1 MARVVVRKPGTGAQS
16 APPLAVPEATSFAR
30 ELLDGGWAA
39 VFVPGEPARL
49 GRLVLWKPAGAAA
62 ANGVVPVA
70 AGVETDAVELVLPHG
85 RSVRRRRVEGYA
97 LPVAVAVSALA
108 KATPSHPSGAA
119 WQAAARF
126 ALRLL
131 ADGRLHPA
139 LTPAGYDTWQA
150 GPFTD
155 AQRQTLEALAAAF
168 PPHAHCLP
176 EPGPAPR
183 GVPPVRAEPRTRG
196 RIVEPAALVR
206 QFCDAVADD
215 LVRTPAAPLA
225 MGALPY
231 AWREARAVPALR
243 EWAEETAAAFTAE
256 VGVSLRVEVPEG
268 RRRQFRAV
276 LQLHTAADPALV
288 VEAARLWS
296 EPTEVERLLGPRTE
310 TETLL
315 ALRRGARAWP
325 PLQRLLKD
333 AAPDRLRLT
342 DDEAFDLLGDATDAL
357 RAAGV
362 DVHWPRELVKAL
374 TATAEIGQR
383 TAPGSS
389 AGGTLDADVLLD
401 FHWRI
406 ALGGEPLT
414 EAELDALA
422 ETRRPLVRLRDQW
435 VVADP
440 KLVARAQRRRMEPL
454 TPMEALSAALTG
466 EVERSEMGVPPA
478 GGWGRDGE
486 AFVCE
491 AVGAFG
497 ELVARIRDPEV
508 RTPTPQ
514 PAALKATLRDY
525 QKRGLAWLAEMCELG
540 LGGCLADDM
549 GLGKT
554 ITLLA
559 LHLHRQTDPATA
571 GPTLVVC
578 PASLLGNWQ
587 REAARFAP
595 ATPVRRYHGGDRHLE
610 DLADDEIVLVTYG
623 VLRRDRK
630 ALAETAWSL
639 VAADEAQHVKN
650 PYAVTARELRALP
663 ARARVALTGTP
674 VENNLSELWALLDWT
689 TPGLLGSLTAF
700 RDRHARAIEAGTDS
714 EGSAAAERL
723 SRLVRPFLLRRKK
736 SDPGIAPELPAKTET
751 DRVVSLTAEQA
762 GLYEAVVRETMVRI
776 AESEGIARRGLV
788 LKLLTA
794 LKQICNHP
802 AQYLREHS
810 LSRSTPLG
818 GRSGKLD
825 LLDELLD
832 TITAE
837 GESVL
842 VFTQYKQMAT
852 LLERH
857 LTERGVPSLFLH
869 GGTPVARRED
879 MVERF
884 QRGEV
889 PVFLLS
895 LKAAGTGLNLTRAT
909 HVVHYDRWW
918 NPAVE
923 DQATD
928 RAYRIGQD
936 RPVQVHKLVAE
947 GTVEDKVAQLLA
959 SKRALAD
966 TVVGSGEAALTELS
980 DSDLAELVALGR
992 QS

>member
-1 MARVVVRKPGTGAQS
+1 M
-16 APPLAVPEATSFAR
+16 PEATGFAR

-131 ADGRLHPA
+131 ADGRLYPA

-150 GPFTD
+150 GPFTA

-176 EPGPAPR
+176 EPGPAP
-183 GVPPVRAEPRTRG
+183 VRIA
-196 RIVEPAALVR
+196 EPAAMVR

-256 VGVSLRVEVPEG
+256 VGVSLRVDVPEG

-310 TETLL
+310 NETLL

-333 AAPDRLRLT
+333 AAPDQLRLT

-357 RAAGV
+357 RAAGI

-389 AGGTLDADVLLD
+389 AGGMLDADALLD
-401 FHWRI
+401 FRWQI

-466 EVERSEMGVPPA
+466 EVEQ
-478 GGWGRDGE
+478 DGE
-486 AFVCE
+486 MFVCE
-491 AVGAFG
+491 AVGALG
-497 ELVARIRDPEV
+497 DLVARIRDPEV
-508 RTPTPQ
+508 RTPTAQ

-595 ATPVRRYHGGDRHLE
+595 TVPVRRYHGGDRHLD

-630 ALAETAWSL
+630 ALAETGWSL

-700 RDRHARAIEAGTDS
+700 RDRHARAIEAGEDP
-714 EGSAAAERL
+714 EAAERL

-802 AQYLREHS
+802 AQYLKEHS
-810 LSRSTPLG
+810 LRRSTPLG

-936 RPVQVHKLVAE
+936 RPVQVHKLIAE
-947 GTVEDKVAQLLA
+947 GTVEDRVAQLLT

-966 TVVGSGEAALTELS
+966 AVVGSGEAALTELS
-980 DSDLAELVALGR
+980 DSDLAELVTLGR

>member
-1 MARVVVRKPGTGAQS
+1 MVRAIVRGPYAGTRI
-16 APPLAVPEATSFAR
+16 APPLAPREATAFAGA
-30 ELLDGGWAA
+30 LLGGGWAA
-39 VFVPGEPARL
+39 VFLPGEPARL
-49 GRLVLWKPAGAAA
+49 GRLLLWRPAGAVAREGA
-62 ANGVVPVA
+62 VPW
-70 AGVETDAVELVLPHG
+70 GIESEPVELVLPHG
-85 RSVRRRRVEGYA
+85 RSVRRRQVEGYA
-97 LPVAVAVSALA
+97 LPPAVALAALA
-108 KATPSHPSGAA
+108 TTGPAHPSAAA
-119 WQAAARF
+119 WQAAARL

-139 LTPAGYDTWQA
+139 LTPTSYDTWQA
-150 GPFTD
+150 GPFTC
-155 AQRQTLEALAAAF
+155 AHRQALNALAAAF

-176 EPGPAPR
+176 EPGP
-183 GVPPVRAEPRTRG
+183 VPLRIAEPAGLIRR
-196 RIVEPAALVR
+196 
-206 QFCDAVADD
+206 FCDAVADE

-225 MGALPY
+225 MGAVPY
-231 AWREARAVPALR
+231 AWREPRAVPVLR
-243 EWAEETAAAFTAE
+243 EWAEETTATFTAE
-256 VGVSLRVEVPEG
+256 VNVSLRVDPPEG

-296 EPTEVERLLGPRTE
+296 ETAEVERLLGPRAE

-315 ALRRGARAWP
+315 ALRRGARVWP
-325 PLQRLLKD
+325 PLDRLLKD
-333 AAPDRLRLT
+333 AAPGQLRLT

-357 RAAGV
+357 RSVSV
-362 DVHWPRELVKAL
+362 DVHWPRELVKEL
-374 TATAEIGQR
+374 TATAEIAQR

-389 AGGTLDADVLLD
+389 MGRLLDADALLD
-401 FHWRI
+401 FRWQLS
-406 ALGGEPLT
+406 LGGEPLT
-414 EAELDALA
+414 EAEMDALA
-422 ETRRPLVRLRDQW
+422 ESRRPLVRLRDQW

-440 KLVARAQRRRMEPL
+440 KLVARARRRRTDPL
-454 TPMEALSAALTG
+454 TPMEALGAALTG
-466 EVERSEMGVPPA
+466 EVER
-478 GGWGRDGE
+478 DGE
-486 AFVCE
+486 LVPCV

-497 ELVARIRDPEV
+497 DLVARVRDPEA
-508 RTPTPQ
+508 RTPVLQ
-514 PAALKATLRDY
+514 PAALKATLRGY
-525 QKRGLAWLAEMCELG
+525 QKRALAWLAEMCELG

-554 ITLLA
+554 ITLIA
-559 LHLHRQTDPATA
+559 LHLHRQSAPATA

-595 ATPVRRYHGGDRHLE
+595 ATPVRRYHGGGRHLKN
-610 DLADDEIVLVTYG
+610 LADGEIVLATYG

-630 ALAETAWSL
+630 ALAETVWSL
-639 VAADEAQHVKN
+639 IAADEAQHVKN

-663 ARARVALTGTP
+663 AQARVALTGTP

-689 TPGLLGSLTAF
+689 TPGLLGPLSAF
-700 RDRHARAIEAGTDS
+700 RDRHARPVETGEDFQ
-714 EGSAAAERL
+714 AAERL
-723 SRLVRPFLLRRKK
+723 SRLLRPFLLRRRK

-751 DRVVSLTAEQA
+751 DRVVPLTAEQTS
-762 GLYEAVVRETMVRI
+762 LYEAVVREAMAKI

-802 AQYLREHS
+802 AQYLRQ
-810 LSRSTPLG
+810 STLLH

-825 LLDELLD
+825 LLDELVD
-832 TITAE
+832 TISAE

-842 VFTQYKQMAT
+842 VFTQYKQMAA
-852 LLERH
+852 LLESH
-857 LTERGVPSLFLH
+857 FAERGVPTLFLH
-869 GGTPVARRED
+869 GGTPVARREE

-889 PVFLLS
+889 SVFLLS
-895 LKAAGTGLNLTRAT
+895 LRAAGTGLNLTRAT

-936 RPVQVHKLVAE
+936 RPVQVHKLIAE
-947 GTVEDKVAQLLA
+947 GTVEDRVAKLLE

-966 TVVGSGEAALTELS
+966 AVVDAGEAVLTELS
-980 DSDLAELVALGR
+980 DTDLAELVALGR
-992 QS
+992 PS

>member
-1 MARVVVRKPGTGAQS
+1 LRS
-16 APPLAVPEATSFAR
+16 APPLAAPESAAWAR
-30 ELLDGGWAA
+30 GLLDGGWAA
-39 VFVPGEPARL
+39 VFLPGEPARL
-49 GRLVLWKPAGAAA
+49 GRLLLWQPAGAADGDGMA
-62 ANGVVPVA
+62 P
-70 AGVETDAVELVLPHG
+70 AGLETEAVELVLPHG
-85 RSVRRRRVEGYA
+85 RSVRRRKVEGYA
-97 LPVAVAVSALA
+97 LPVALAVAALTGA
-108 KATPSHPSGAA
+108 QPPHPSAAA
-119 WQAAARF
+119 WQAAVRF

-131 ADGRLHPA
+131 ADGRVHPA
-139 LTPAGYDTWQA
+139 LTPAGYDSWQA
-150 GPFTD
+150 GPFTA
-155 AQRQTLEALAAAF
+155 AQRQALDALAAAF

-176 EPGPAPR
+176 EPGPAPLR
-183 GVPPVRAEPRTRG
+183 IAEPA
-196 RIVEPAALVR
+196 VLVR

-256 VGVSLRVEVPEG
+256 VGVSLRVDVPEG
-268 RRRQFRAV
+268 RRRQFRAA
-276 LQLHTAADPALV
+276 LQLHTAADPSLV

-296 EPTEVERLLGPRTE
+296 EPAEIERLLGPRAE
-310 TETLL
+310 TGTLL

-333 AAPDRLRLT
+333 AAPDELRLT
-342 DDEAFDLLGDATDAL
+342 DDEALDLLGDATDAL
-357 RAAGV
+357 RAAGI

-389 AGGTLDADVLLD
+389 VGGLLGADALLD
-401 FHWRI
+401 FRWQI
-406 ALGGEPLT
+406 SLGGDPLTDAEMDALT
-414 EAELDALA
+414 EA
-422 ETRRPLVRLRDQW
+422 RRPLVRLREQW

-440 KLVARAQRRRMEPL
+440 KLVARARRRRMEPL

-466 EVERSEMGVPPA
+466 EVER
-478 GGWGRDGE
+478 DGE
-486 AFVCE
+486 PIPCE
-491 AVGAFG
+491 AVDALGD
-497 ELVARIRDPEV
+497 LVVRIRDPES
-508 RTPTPQ
+508 RTPATQ
-514 PAALKATLRDY
+514 PVALKATLRDY
-525 QKRGLAWLAEMCELG
+525 QKRGLSWLAEMCELG

-578 PASLLGNWQ
+578 PTSLLGNWQ

-595 ATPVRRYHGGDRHLE
+595 STPVRRYHGGDRHLD
-610 DLADDEIVLVTYG
+610 DLAGDEIVLVTYG
-623 VLRRDRK
+623 VLRRDR
-630 ALAETAWSL
+630 AVLAETAWSL

-689 TPGLLGSLTAF
+689 TPGLLGPLTAF
-700 RDRHARAIEAGTDS
+700 RDRHARAIESGEDP
-714 EGSAAAERL
+714 EAAERL
-723 SRLVRPFLLRRKK
+723 SRLVRPFLLRRRK

-751 DRVVSLTAEQA
+751 DRVVSLTAEQTS
-762 GLYEAVVRETMVRI
+762 LYEAVVRETMAKI
-776 AESEGIARRGLV
+776 AEAEGIARRGLV

-802 AQYLREHS
+802 AQYLRQS
-810 LSRSTPLG
+810 NPLP

-842 VFTQYKQMAT
+842 VFTQYKQMAA
-852 LLERH
+852 LLEKH
-857 LTERGVPSLFLH
+857 LAERGTSTLFLH
-869 GGTPVARRED
+869 GGTPVARREE

-936 RPVQVHKLVAE
+936 KPVQVHKLIAE
-947 GTVEDKVAQLLA
+947 GTVEDKVAKLLE

-966 TVVGSGEAALTELS
+966 AVVGSGEAALTELS
-980 DSDLAELVALGR
+980 DADLAELVALGR

>member
-1 MARVVVRKPGTGAQS
+1 MARQETS
-16 APPLAVPEATSFAR
+16 AFAR
-30 ELLDGGWAA
+30 ELLGAGWAA
-39 VFVPGEPARL
+39 VFLPGAPARL
-49 GRLVLWKPAGAAA
+49 GRLLLWKPTGAAA
-62 ANGVVPVA
+62 GDSRAPTGL
-70 AGVETDAVELVLPHG
+70 ETEAVELVLPHG

-108 KATPSHPSGAA
+108 DAEPTHPSGAA
-119 WQAAARF
+119 WQAATRF

-139 LTPAGYDTWQA
+139 LTPAGYDTWQV
-150 GPFTD
+150 GPCTA
-155 AQRQTLEALAAAF
+155 AQRQTLDALAAAF

-176 EPGPAPR
+176 EPGPAPI
-183 GVPPVRAEPRTRG
+183 
-196 RIVEPAALVR
+196 RIAEPAALIR

-231 AWREARAVPALR
+231 AWREARAVPTLR
-243 EWAEETAAAFTAE
+243 EWAEETQAALTAE
-256 VGVSLRVEVPEG
+256 VSVSLRVDVPEG

-288 VEAARLWS
+288 IEAARLWS
-296 EPTEVERLLGPRTE
+296 EPTEVERLLGPRAE

-325 PLQRLLKD
+325 PLRRLLGD
-333 AAPDRLRLT
+333 AAPDQLRLT

-362 DVHWPRELVKAL
+362 DVHWPRDLVKAL

-383 TAPGSS
+383 TAPGST
-389 AGGTLDADVLLD
+389 AGGLLDTEALLD
-401 FHWRI
+401 FRWQVS
-406 ALGGEPLT
+406 LGGEPLT
-414 EAELDALA
+414 EAEMDALA
-422 ETRRPLVRLRDQW
+422 ESRRPLVRLRDQW

-440 KLVARAQRRRMEPL
+440 KLVARAKRRRMEPL

-466 EVERSEMGVPPA
+466 EAERSEMGVPPA
-478 GGWGRDGE
+478 GGWGRDGDRVPC
-486 AFVCE
+486 A
-491 AVGAFG
+491 AVGALG
-497 ELVARIRDPEV
+497 DLVARIRDPES
-508 RTPTPQ
+508 RTPVPQ
-514 PAALKATLRDY
+514 PAALKATLREY
-525 QKRGLAWLAEMCELG
+525 QKRGLAWLAEMCALG

-559 LHLHRQTDPATA
+559 LHLHRQSDPTTA

-595 ATPVRRYHGGDRHLE
+595 LTPVRRYHGGDRHLK
-610 DLADDEIVLVTYG
+610 DLAGDEIVLVTYG
-623 VLRRDRK
+623 VLRRDREV
-630 ALAETAWSL
+630 LAETPWSL

-689 TPGLLGSLTAF
+689 TPGLLGSLSGF
-700 RDRHARAIEAGTDS
+700 RDRHARVIEAGEDP
-714 EGSAAAERL
+714 EAAERL

-736 SDPGIAPELPAKTET
+736 SDPGIAPELPPKTET
-751 DRVVSLTAEQA
+751 DHVVPLTAEQT
-762 GLYEAVVRETMVRI
+762 GLYEAQVRETMAKI

-802 AQYLREHS
+802 AQYLKEHS
-810 LSRSTPLG
+810 LHQSPPLR

-842 VFTQYKQMAT
+842 VFTQYKQMAA
-852 LLERH
+852 LLEKH
-857 LTERGVPSLFLH
+857 LAERGTPTLFLH
-869 GGTPVARRED
+869 GGTPVARREE
-879 MVERF
+879 MVDRF

-895 LKAAGTGLNLTRAT
+895 LKAAGTGLNLTRAS

-936 RPVQVHKLVAE
+936 KPVQVHKLLAE
-947 GTVEDKVAQLLA
+947 GTVEDKVAKLLEA
-959 SKRALAD
+959 KRALAD
-966 TVVGSGEAALTELS
+966 AVIGSGEAALTELS
-980 DSDLAELVALGR
+980 DADLAELVALGR

>member
-1 MARVVVRKPGTGAQS
+1 MDTRSV
-16 APPLAVPEATSFAR
+16 PPLAAPESAAWAQG
-30 ELLDGGWAA
+30 LIDGGWAA
-39 VFVPGEPARL
+39 VFLPREPARL
-49 GRLVLWKPAGAAA
+49 GRLLLWQPVGASAA
-62 ANGVVPVA
+62 EGMAPV
-70 AGVETDAVELVLPHG
+70 GVEAEAAELVLPHG
-85 RSVRRRRVEGYA
+85 RSVRRRKVEGYA
-97 LPVAVAVSALA
+97 LPVALAVAALSGVQ
-108 KATPSHPSGAA
+108 PPHPSTVA
-119 WQAAARF
+119 WQAASRF

-150 GPFTD
+150 GPFTA
-155 AQRQTLEALAAAF
+155 AQRRTLDALAAAF

-176 EPGPAPR
+176 ESGSAPL
-183 GVPPVRAEPRTRG
+183 
-196 RIVEPAALVR
+196 RITEPAALVR
-206 QFCDAVADD
+206 QFCDAVADE

-231 AWREARAVPALR
+231 AWREPRAVPALR
-243 EWAEETAAAFTAE
+243 EWAEETAAAFTAD
-256 VGVSLRVEVPEG
+256 VKVSLRVDVPEG

-276 LQLHTAADPALV
+276 LQLHTATDPALV
-288 VEAARLWS
+288 VEAAQLWN
-296 EPTEVERLLGPRTE
+296 EPAEVERLLGPRAE

-315 ALRRGARAWP
+315 ALRRGARVWP
-325 PLQRLLKD
+325 PLDRLLKD
-333 AAPDRLRLT
+333 AAPDQLRLT
-342 DDEAFDLLGDATDAL
+342 DDEALDLLGDATDTL
-357 RAAGV
+357 RGTGI

-389 AGGTLDADVLLD
+389 AGGMLDADTLLD
-401 FHWRI
+401 FRWQLS
-406 ALGGEPLT
+406 LGGDPLT
-414 EAELDALA
+414 EAEMDALA
-422 ETRRPLVRLRDQW
+422 EARRPLVRLRDQW

-440 KLVARAQRRRMEPL
+440 KLVARARRRRMEPL
-454 TPMEALSAALTG
+454 TPMEALGAALTG
-466 EVERSEMGVPPA
+466 EVER
-478 GGWGRDGE
+478 DGE
-486 AFVCE
+486 TLRCA
-491 AVGAFG
+491 AVGALAD
-497 ELVARIRDPEV
+497 LVARIRDPES
-508 RTPTPQ
+508 RTPAPQ

-525 QKRGLAWLAEMCELG
+525 QKRGLAWLAGMCEVG

-559 LHLHRQTDPATA
+559 LHLHRQTDPDTA

-595 ATPVRRYHGGDRHLE
+595 STPVRRYHGGDRHLK
-610 DLADDEIVLVTYG
+610 DLAGDEIVLVTYG
-623 VLRRDRK
+623 VLRRDRE
-630 ALAETAWSL
+630 ALAENAWSL

-689 TPGLLGSLTAF
+689 TPGLLGPLTAF
-700 RDRHARAIEAGTDS
+700 RDRHARAIESGEDPQ
-714 EGSAAAERL
+714 AAERL
-723 SRLVRPFLLRRKK
+723 SRLVRPFLLRRRK

-751 DRVVSLTAEQA
+751 DRVVPLTAEQA
-762 GLYEAVVRETMVRI
+762 SLYEAVVRETMAKI
-776 AESEGIARRGLV
+776 AEAEGIARRGLI

-802 AQYLREHS
+802 AQYLRQ
-810 LSRSTPLG
+810 STPLH
-818 GRSGKLD
+818 GRSGKLA
-825 LLDELLD
+825 LLDELVD

-852 LLERH
+852 LLEKHFR
-857 LTERGVPSLFLH
+857 ERGVPTLFLH
-869 GGTPVARRED
+869 GGTPVTAREE
-879 MVERF
+879 MVDRF

-936 RPVQVHKLVAE
+936 KPVQVHKLLAE
-947 GTVEDKVAQLLA
+947 GTVEDKVARLLEA
-959 SKRALAD
+959 KRALAD
-966 TVVGSGEAALTELS
+966 AVVGSGEAALTELS
-980 DSDLAELVALGR
+980 DDDLAELVALGR

>member
-1 MARVVVRKPGTGAQS
+1 MAS
-16 APPLAVPEATSFAR
+16 PEATAFAR
-30 ELLDGGWAA
+30 ALLDGGWAA
-39 VFVPGEPARL
+39 VFLPGEPARL
-49 GRLVLWKPAGAAA
+49 GRLLLWQPVGAAA
-62 ANGVVPVA
+62 DGGVAP
-70 AGVETDAVELVLPHG
+70 AGVETDSVELVLPHG
-85 RSVRRRRVEGYA
+85 RSVRRRRVEGHA
-97 LPVAVAVSALA
+97 LPVALAVSALA
-108 KATPSHPSGAA
+108 GAQPPHPSAAA

-150 GPFTD
+150 GPFTA
-155 AQRQTLEALAAAF
+155 AQRRTLDALAAAF

-176 EPGPAPR
+176 EPGPAPL
-183 GVPPVRAEPRTRG
+183 
-196 RIVEPAALVR
+196 RIAEPAALIG

-225 MGALPY
+225 MGAVPY
-231 AWREARAVPALR
+231 AWRETRAVPALR
-243 EWAEETAAAFTAE
+243 EWAEETTAALTAE
-256 VGVSLRVEVPEG
+256 VGVSLRVDLPEG

-288 VEAARLWS
+288 VDAAGLWN
-296 EPTEVERLLGPRTE
+296 EPAEVERLLGPRAE

-315 ALRRGARAWP
+315 ALRRGARAWL

-333 AAPDRLRLT
+333 AVPDELRLT

-389 AGGTLDADVLLD
+389 AGGLLDADALLD
-401 FHWRI
+401 FRWQLS
-406 ALGGEPLT
+406 LGGEPLT
-414 EAELDALA
+414 DAEMDALA
-422 ETRRPLVRLRDQW
+422 ESRRPLVRLRDQW

-440 KLVARAQRRRMEPL
+440 KLVARAGRRRMEPL

-466 EVERSEMGVPPA
+466 EVEQ
-478 GGWGRDGE
+478 DGDPIP
-486 AFVCE
+486 CE
-491 AVGAFG
+491 AVGQFG
-497 ELVARIRDPEV
+497 DLVARIRDPES
-508 RTPTPQ
+508 RIPAPQ

-595 ATPVRRYHGGDRHLE
+595 STPVRRYHGGDRHLD
-610 DLADDEIVLVTYG
+610 DLAGDEIVLVTYG
-623 VLRRDRK
+623 VLRRDREV
-630 ALAETAWSL
+630 LAETAWSL

-689 TPGLLGSLTAF
+689 TPGLLGPLTAF
-700 RDRHARAIEAGTDS
+700 RDRYARPIEAGEDP
-714 EGSAAAERL
+714 EAAERL
-723 SRLVRPFLLRRKK
+723 SRLVRPFLLRRRK
-736 SDPGIAPELPAKTET
+736 SDPGIAPELPPKTET
-751 DRVVSLTAEQA
+751 DRVVSLTAEQTS
-762 GLYEAVVRETMVRI
+762 LYEAVVRETMARI

-802 AQYLREHS
+802 AQYLREHR
-810 LSRSTPLG
+810 LKEHGLRRSTPLR
-818 GRSGKLD
+818 GRSGKLE

-842 VFTQYKQMAT
+842 VFTQYKQMAS
-852 LLERH
+852 LLEKH
-857 LTERGVPSLFLH
+857 LAERGMPTLFLH
-869 GGTPVARRED
+869 GGTPVARREE

-936 RPVQVHKLVAE
+936 RPVQVHKLIAE
-947 GTVEDKVAQLLA
+947 GTVEDKVAKLLE

-966 TVVGSGEAALTELS
+966 AVVGSGEAALTELS
-980 DSDLAELVALGR
+980 DADLAELVSLGR

>member
-1 MARVVVRKPGTGAQS
+1 MGTGDV
-16 APPLAVPEATSFAR
+16 PPLAAPESAAWAR
-30 ELLDGGWAA
+30 GLLDSGWAA
-39 VFVPGEPARL
+39 VFLPGEPARL
-49 GRLVLWKPAGAAA
+49 GRLLLWQPVGAGTAEGAPASIEI
-62 ANGVVPVA
+62 
-70 AGVETDAVELVLPHG
+70 ETAELVLPYG
-85 RSVRRRRVEGYA
+85 RSVRRRKVEGYA
-97 LPVAVAVSALA
+97 LPVALAIAALSGA
-108 KATPSHPSGAA
+108 EPAHPSAAA

-139 LTPAGYDTWQA
+139 LTSAGYDTWQA
-150 GPFTD
+150 GPFT
-155 AQRQTLEALAAAF
+155 AVHRQTLDAFAAAF

-176 EPGPAPR
+176 EPGPAPL
-183 GVPPVRAEPRTRG
+183 
-196 RIVEPAALVR
+196 RIAEPAALVR
-206 QFCDAVADD
+206 RFCDAVADE

-225 MGALPY
+225 VGALPY
-231 AWREARAVPALR
+231 ARRETRAVPALR
-243 EWAEETAAAFTAE
+243 EWAEETAAAVTAD
-256 VGVSLRVEVPEG
+256 VRVSLRLDVPEV

-296 EPTEVERLLGPRTE
+296 DPAETVRLLGPRAE
-310 TETLL
+310 TEALL
-315 ALRRGARAWP
+315 ALRRGARVWP
-325 PLQRLLKD
+325 PLDRLLKD
-333 AAPDRLRLT
+333 AAPSRLRLT
-342 DDEAFDLLGDATDAL
+342 DEEAFDLLGDATDTL
-357 RAAGV
+357 RAAGI
-362 DVHWPRELVKAL
+362 DVHWPRELVKEL

-389 AGGTLDADVLLD
+389 AGGMLDADALLD
-401 FHWRI
+401 FRWQLS
-406 ALGGEPLT
+406 LGGAPLT
-414 EAELDALA
+414 EGEMDALA
-422 ETRRPLVRLRDQW
+422 EARRPLVRLRDQW

-440 KLVARAQRRRMEPL
+440 TLVARARRRRLEPL
-454 TPMEALSAALTG
+454 TPMEALGAALTG
-466 EVERSEMGVPPA
+466 EAE
-478 GGWGRDGE
+478 RDGE
-486 AFVCE
+486 TFRCA
-491 AVGAFG
+491 AVGALG
-497 ELVARIRDPEV
+497 DLVARIRDPES
-508 RTPTPQ
+508 RTPAAQ
-514 PAALKATLRDY
+514 PAALNATLRDY
-525 QKRGLAWLAEMCELG
+525 QKRGLNWLSEMCELG

-559 LHLHRQTDPATA
+559 LHLHRQTNPATA

-578 PASLLGNWQ
+578 PTSLLGNWQ

-595 ATPVRRYHGGDRHLE
+595 SVPVRRYHGGDRHLK
-610 DLADDEIVLVTYG
+610 DLAGHQIVLVTYG
-623 VLRRDRK
+623 VLRRDR
-630 ALAETAWSL
+630 AVLAENTWSL

-689 TPGLLGSLTAF
+689 TPGLLGPLAAF
-700 RDRHARAIEAGTDS
+700 RQRYAKVIESGEDPQT
-714 EGSAAAERL
+714 AERL
-723 SRLVRPFLLRRKK
+723 SRLVRPFLLRRRK

-751 DRVVSLTAEQA
+751 DRVVPLTAEQTS
-762 GLYEAVVRETMVRI
+762 LYEAVVRETMAKI
-776 AESEGIARRGLV
+776 AEAEGIARRGLV

-802 AQYLREHS
+802 ALYLRQ
-810 LSRSTPLG
+810 STPLQ
-818 GRSGKLD
+818 GRSGKLA
-825 LLDELLD
+825 LLDELID

-842 VFTQYKQMAT
+842 VFTQYKQMAN
-852 LLERH
+852 LLEKH
-857 LTERGVPSLFLH
+857 LAERGVPTLFLH
-869 GGTPVARRED
+869 GGTPATERET
-879 MVERF
+879 MVDRF
-884 QRGEV
+884 QHGEA

-936 RPVQVHKLVAE
+936 KPVQVHKLLAE
-947 GTVEDKVAQLLA
+947 GTVEDKVVMLLE
-959 SKRALAD
+959 SKRTLAD
-966 TVVGSGEAALTELS
+966 TVIGSGEAALTELS
-980 DSDLAELVALGR
+980 DADLAELVALGR

>member
-1 MARVVVRKPGTGAQS
+1 MERKRVARIVVREPVTGTTA
-16 APPLAVPEATSFAR
+16 APPLAPAEATAWAR

-39 VFVPGEPARL
+39 VFLPGEPARL
-49 GRLVLWKPAGAAA
+49 GRLLLWQPAGAAA
-62 ANGVVPVA
+62 ESGARPA
-70 AGVETDAVELVLPHG
+70 RVETDAVELVLPHG
-85 RSVRRRRVEGYA
+85 RSVRRRRVDGYA
-97 LPVAVAVSALA
+97 LPVAVAVSALLGA
-108 KATPSHPSGAA
+108 RPPHPSAAA
-119 WQAAARF
+119 WQAATRF
-126 ALRLL
+126 ALRVL

-139 LTPAGYDTWQA
+139 LTPAGYDTWLA
-150 GPFTD
+150 GPFTA
-155 AQRQTLEALAAAF
+155 AQRQTLDAFADAF

-176 EPGPAPR
+176 EPGP
-183 GVPPVRAEPRTRG
+183 PPVRIAEPGVLIRR
-196 RIVEPAALVR
+196 
-206 QFCDAVADD
+206 FCDAVADD

-231 AWREARAVPALR
+231 AWREVRAVPALR
-243 EWAEETAAAFTAE
+243 AWAEETAAALTAE
-256 VGVSLRVEVPEG
+256 VRVSLRVDVPEG

-276 LQLHTAADPALV
+276 LHLHTAADPALV
-288 VEAARLWS
+288 VEAVRLWN
-296 EPTEVERLLGPRTE
+296 EPGEVERLLGPRAE
-310 TETLL
+310 AETLL
-315 ALRRGARAWP
+315 ALRRGARVWP
-325 PLQRLLKD
+325 PLRRLLAD
-333 AAPDRLRLT
+333 AAPDQLRLT
-342 DDEAFDLLGDATDAL
+342 DDEAFDLLGDATDTL
-357 RAAGV
+357 RGAGI

-374 TATAEIGQR
+374 TASAEIGQR
-383 TAPGSS
+383 TAPGSG
-389 AGGTLDADVLLD
+389 AGGLLDADTLLD
-401 FHWRI
+401 FRWQVS
-406 ALGGEPLT
+406 LGGEPLT
-414 EAELDALA
+414 EAEMDALA
-422 ETRRPLVRLRDQW
+422 ESRRPLIRLRDQW

-440 KLVARAQRRRMEPL
+440 KLVARAKRRRMEPL
-454 TPMEALSAALTG
+454 SPMEALSAALTG
-466 EVERSEMGVPPA
+466 EVER
-478 GGWGRDGE
+478 DG
-486 AFVCE
+486 ATFACE
-491 AVGAFG
+491 AVGALG
-497 ELVARIRDPEV
+497 DLVSRIRDPES
-508 RTPTPQ
+508 RTPVGRPT
-514 PAALKATLRDY
+514 ALRATLRDY

-559 LHLHRQTDPATA
+559 LHLHRQTALATA

-595 ATPVRRYHGGDRHLE
+595 TVPVRRYHGGDRHLR
-610 DLADDEIVLVTYG
+610 DLAGDEIVLVTYG
-623 VLRRDRK
+623 VLRRDRGV
-630 ALAETAWSL
+630 LAETAWSL
-639 VAADEAQHVKN
+639 IAADEAQHVKN
-650 PYAVTARELRALP
+650 PYGVTARELRALP

-674 VENNLSELWALLDWT
+674 VENNLSDLWALLDWT
-689 TPGLLGSLTAF
+689 TPGLLGSLPAF
-700 RDRHARAIEAGTDS
+700 RDRHARAVETGEDP
-714 EGSAAAERL
+714 EAAERL

-736 SDPGIAPELPAKTET
+736 SDPGVAPELPPKTET
-751 DRVVSLTAEQA
+751 DRVVSLTAEQTS
-762 GLYEAVVRETMVRI
+762 LYEAVVRETMARI
-776 AESEGIARRGLV
+776 EASEGIARRGLV

-802 AQYLREHS
+802 AQYLRQS
-810 LSRSTPLG
+810 APLA

-825 LLDELLD
+825 LLDELID

-857 LTERGVPSLFLH
+857 LAERGTPTLFLH
-869 GGTPVARRED
+869 GGTPVARREE

-928 RAYRIGQD
+928 RAHRIGQD
-936 RPVQVHKLVAE
+936 QPVQVHKLIAE
-947 GTVEDKVAQLLA
+947 GTVEDKVAKLLE

-966 TVVGSGEAALTELS
+966 AVVGSGEAALTELS
-980 DSDLAELVALGR
+980 DADLAELVTLGR

>member
-1 MARVVVRKPGTGAQS
+1 MLGA
-16 APPLAVPEATSFAR
+16 
-30 ELLDGGWAA
+30 GWAA
-39 VFVPGEPARL
+39 VFLPGEPARL
-49 GRLVLWKPAGAAA
+49 GRLLLWKPPGAAA
-62 ANGVVPVA
+62 GDRMAPTGL
-70 AGVETDAVELVLPHG
+70 ETEVVELVLPHS

-108 KATPSHPSGAA
+108 DAEPTHPSGAA
-119 WQAAARF
+119 WQAATRF

-139 LTPAGYDTWQA
+139 LTPAGYDTWQV
-150 GPFTD
+150 GPFT
-155 AQRQTLEALAAAF
+155 AVQRQTLDALAAAF

-176 EPGPAPR
+176 EPGPAP
-183 GVPPVRAEPRTRG
+183 VRITEPG
-196 RIVEPAALVR
+196 ALVR

-231 AWREARAVPALR
+231 AWREARAVPTLR
-243 EWAEETAAAFTAE
+243 EWAEETQAALTAE
-256 VGVSLRVEVPEG
+256 VGVSLRVDVPEG
-268 RRRQFRAV
+268 HRRQFRAV

-296 EPTEVERLLGPRTE
+296 EPAEVERLLGPRAE

-325 PLQRLLKD
+325 PLRRLLND
-333 AAPDRLRLT
+333 AAPDQLRLT
-342 DDEAFDLLGDATDAL
+342 DDEAFELLGDATDAL

-383 TAPGSS
+383 TAPGST
-389 AGGTLDADVLLD
+389 AGGLLDTEALLD
-401 FHWRI
+401 FRWQVS
-406 ALGGEPLT
+406 LGGEPLT
-414 EAELDALA
+414 EAEMDALA
-422 ETRRPLVRLRDQW
+422 ESRRPLVRLRDQW

-440 KLVARAQRRRMEPL
+440 KLVARARRRRMEPL
-454 TPMEALSAALTG
+454 TPMEALNAALTG
-466 EVERSEMGVPPA
+466 EAERSEMGVPPA
-478 GGWGRDGE
+478 GGWGRDGDRVPC
-486 AFVCE
+486 A
-491 AVGAFG
+491 AVGALG
-497 ELVARIRDPEV
+497 DLVARIRDPES
-508 RTPTPQ
+508 RTPVPQ
-514 PAALKATLRDY
+514 PAALKATLREY
-525 QKRGLAWLAEMCELG
+525 QKRGLAWLAEMCALG

-559 LHLHRQTDPATA
+559 LHLHRQSDPTTA

-595 ATPVRRYHGGDRHLE
+595 STPVRRYHGGDRHLG
-610 DLADDEIVLVTYG
+610 DLAGDEIVLVTYG
-623 VLRRDRK
+623 VLRRDREV
-630 ALAETAWSL
+630 LAETAWSL

-689 TPGLLGSLTAF
+689 TPGLLGTLTAF
-700 RDRHARAIEAGTDS
+700 RDRHARAIEAGEDP
-714 EGSAAAERL
+714 EAAERL

-736 SDPGIAPELPAKTET
+736 SDPGIAPELPPKTET
-751 DRVVSLTAEQA
+751 DHVVPLTAEQTS
-762 GLYEAVVRETMVRI
+762 LYEAQVRETMAKI

-802 AQYLREHS
+802 AQYLKEHS
-810 LSRSTPLG
+810 LRQSTPLR

-842 VFTQYKQMAT
+842 VFTQYKQMAA

-857 LTERGVPSLFLH
+857 LAERGVPTLFLH
-869 GGTPVARRED
+869 GGTPVARREE
-879 MVERF
+879 MVDRF

-895 LKAAGTGLNLTRAT
+895 LKAAGTGLNLTRAA

-923 DQATD
+923 EQATD

-936 RPVQVHKLVAE
+936 KPVQVHKLLAE
-947 GTVEDKVAQLLA
+947 GTVEDKVAKLLEA
-959 SKRALAD
+959 KRALAD
-966 TVVGSGEAALTELS
+966 AVVGSGEAALTELS
-980 DSDLAELVALGR
+980 DADLAELVALGR

>member
-1 MARVVVRKPGTGAQS
+1 M
-16 APPLAVPEATSFAR
+16 R
-30 ELLDGGWAA
+30 ELLGAGWAA
-39 VFVPGEPARL
+39 VFLPGEPARL
-49 GRLVLWKPAGAAA
+49 GRLLLWKPTGAAA
-62 ANGVVPVA
+62 GDGMAPTGL
-70 AGVETDAVELVLPHG
+70 ETEAVELVLPHG

-108 KATPSHPSGAA
+108 DAEPTHPSGAA
-119 WQAAARF
+119 WQAATRF

-139 LTPAGYDTWQA
+139 VTPAGYDTWQA
-150 GPFTD
+150 GPFTA
-155 AQRQTLEALAAAF
+155 AQRQTLDALAAAF

-176 EPGPAPR
+176 EPGPAP
-183 GVPPVRAEPRTRG
+183 VRIA
-196 RIVEPAALVR
+196 EPAALVR

-231 AWREARAVPALR
+231 AWRETRAVPALR
-243 EWAEETAAAFTAE
+243 EWAEETQAALTAE
-256 VGVSLRVEVPEG
+256 VSVSLRVDVPEG

-288 VEAARLWS
+288 IEAARLWS
-296 EPTEVERLLGPRTE
+296 EPAEVERLLGPRAE

-325 PLQRLLKD
+325 PLRRLLGD
-333 AAPDRLRLT
+333 AAPDQLRLT
-342 DDEAFDLLGDATDAL
+342 DDEAFDLLGDATNAL

-362 DVHWPRELVKAL
+362 DVHWPRDLVKAL

-383 TAPGSS
+383 TAPGSA
-389 AGGTLDADVLLD
+389 AGGLLDTEALLD
-401 FHWRI
+401 FRWQVS
-406 ALGGEPLT
+406 LGGEPLT
-414 EAELDALA
+414 EAEMDALA
-422 ETRRPLVRLRDQW
+422 ESRRPLVRLRDQW

-440 KLVARAQRRRMEPL
+440 KLVARAKRRRMEPL

-466 EVERSEMGVPPA
+466 EAE
-478 GGWGRDGE
+478 RDGDRVPC
-486 AFVCE
+486 A
-491 AVGAFG
+491 AVGALG
-497 ELVARIRDPEV
+497 DLVARIRDPES
-508 RTPTPQ
+508 RTPVPQ
-514 PAALKATLRDY
+514 PAALKATLREY
-525 QKRGLAWLAEMCELG
+525 QKRGLAWLAEMCALG

-559 LHLHRQTDPATA
+559 LHLHRQSDPTTA

-595 ATPVRRYHGGDRHLE
+595 LTPVRRFHGGDRHLK
-610 DLADDEIVLVTYG
+610 DLAGDEIVLVTYG
-623 VLRRDRK
+623 VLRRDREV
-630 ALAETAWSL
+630 LAETTWSL

-650 PYAVTARELRALP
+650 PYAVTARELRALA

-689 TPGLLGSLTAF
+689 TPGLLGSLTTF
-700 RDRHARAIEAGTDS
+700 RDRHARAIETG
-714 EGSAAAERL
+714 ENPEAAERL

-736 SDPGIAPELPAKTET
+736 SDPGIAPELPPKTET
-751 DRVVSLTAEQA
+751 DHVVPLTAEQTS
-762 GLYEAVVRETMVRI
+762 LYEAVVRETMAKI

-802 AQYLREHS
+802 AQYLKEPLYVKKHS
-810 LSRSTPLG
+810 LRQSTSLR

-842 VFTQYKQMAT
+842 VFTQYKQMAA
-852 LLERH
+852 LLEKH
-857 LTERGVPSLFLH
+857 LAERGVPTLFLH
-869 GGTPVARRED
+869 GATPVARREE
-879 MVERF
+879 MVDRF

-936 RPVQVHKLVAE
+936 KPVQVHKLLAE
-947 GTVEDKVAQLLA
+947 GTVEDKVAKLLEA
-959 SKRALAD
+959 KRALAD
-966 TVVGSGEAALTELS
+966 AVVGSGEAALTELS
-980 DSDLAELVALGR
+980 DADLAELVALGR

>member
-1 MARVVVRKPGTGAQS
+1 MARVVAREPGTGRRS
-16 APPLAVPEATSFAR
+16 VLPLAAPESASWAR
-30 ELLDGGWAA
+30 GLLDNGWAA
-39 VFVPGEPARL
+39 VFLPGEPARL
-49 GRLVLWKPAGAAA
+49 GRLLLWQPAGAAA
-62 ANGVVPVA
+62 AEGTAPI
-70 AGVETDAVELVLPHG
+70 GVETDAVELVLPHG
-85 RSVRRRRVEGYA
+85 RSVRRRKVTGHA
-97 LPVAVAVSALA
+97 LPAALAVAALTGAQPPNPSA
-108 KATPSHPSGAA
+108 AA

-150 GPFTD
+150 GPFTA
-155 AQRQTLEALAAAF
+155 AQRQNLDALAAAF

-176 EPGPAPR
+176 EPGP
-183 GVPPVRAEPRTRG
+183 PPVRIAEPT
-196 RIVEPAALVR
+196 ALVR

-231 AWREARAVPALR
+231 AWRETRAVPALR
-243 EWAEETAAAFTAE
+243 EWAEETATAFTAD
-256 VGVSLRVEVPEG
+256 VGVSLRVDPPEG
-268 RRRQFRAV
+268 RRRVFRAV
-276 LQLHTAADPALV
+276 PQLHTAADPGLV

-296 EPTEVERLLGPRTE
+296 EPDEVERLLGPRAE

-325 PLQRLLKD
+325 PLQRLLRD
-333 AAPDRLRLT
+333 TAPDELRLS
-342 DDEAFDLLGDATDAL
+342 DDEALDLLGDATDTL
-357 RAAGV
+357 RSAGI

-374 TATAEIGQR
+374 TAAAEIGQR

-389 AGGTLDADVLLD
+389 AGGLLGADALLD
-401 FHWRI
+401 FRWQI
-406 ALGGEPLT
+406 SLGGEPLT
-414 EAELDALA
+414 EAEMDALA

-440 KLVARAQRRRMEPL
+440 KLVARVRRRRMEPL
-454 TPMEALSAALTG
+454 TPMEALSATLTG
-466 EVERSEMGVPPA
+466 EVER
-478 GGWGRDGE
+478 DGE
-486 AFVCE
+486 QIPCE
-491 AVGAFG
+491 AVGALG
-497 ELVARIRDPEV
+497 DLVARIRDPES
-508 RTPTPQ
+508 RTPAPQ
-514 PAALKATLRDY
+514 PAALKAMLRDY
-525 QKRGLAWLAEMCELG
+525 QRRGLAWLAEMCELG

-578 PASLLGNWQ
+578 PASLLGNWE

-595 ATPVRRYHGGDRHLE
+595 STPVRRYHGGERHLD

-623 VLRRDRK
+623 VLRHDRE
-630 ALAETAWSL
+630 ALAGSDWSL
-639 VAADEAQHVKN
+639 IAADEAQHVKN
-650 PYAVTARELRALP
+650 PYAVTARELRAVP

-689 TPGLLGSLTAF
+689 TPGLLGPLAAF
-700 RDRHARAIEAGTDS
+700 RDRHARAIESGEDPEAAG
-714 EGSAAAERL
+714 RL
-723 SRLVRPFLLRRKK
+723 SRLVRPFLLRRRK

-751 DRVVSLTAEQA
+751 ERVVALTAEQA
-762 GLYEAVVRETMVRI
+762 GLYEAVVRETMAKI
-776 AESEGIARRGLV
+776 EESEGIARRGLV
-788 LKLLTA
+788 LKLLTG

-802 AQYLREHS
+802 AQYLRQ
-810 LSRSTPLG
+810 STPLG

-825 LLDELLD
+825 LLDELLG

-852 LLERH
+852 LLEKH
-857 LTERGVPSLFLH
+857 LAERGTPTLFLH
-869 GGTPVARRED
+869 GGTPVARREE

-936 RPVQVHKLVAE
+936 RPVQVHKLIAE
-947 GTVEDKVAQLLA
+947 GTVEDKVAQLLE
-959 SKRALAD
+959 SKRTLAD
-966 TVVGSGEAALTELS
+966 AVVGSGEAALTELS
-980 DSDLAELVALGR
+980 DADLAELVALGR

>member
-1 MARVVVRKPGTGAQS
+1 MS
-16 APPLAVPEATSFAR
+16 APPLANPEAATWAR
-30 ELLDGGWAA
+30 ELLDGGWAV
-39 VFVPGEPARL
+39 VFLPGEPARL
-49 GRLVLWKPAGAAA
+49 GRMLLWQPAGVVAEDAGRPP
-62 ANGVVPVA
+62 GVA
-70 AGVETDAVELVLPHG
+70 IDSVELVLPHG
-85 RSVRRRRVEGYA
+85 RSIRRRRVDGYV

-108 KATPSHPSGAA
+108 AAQPPHPSATA

-139 LTPAGYDTWQA
+139 LTPSGYDTWQV
-150 GPFTD
+150 GPFTA
-155 AQRQTLEALAAAF
+155 AQRQTLQAVATAF

-176 EPGPAPR
+176 EPGP
-183 GVPPVRAEPRTRG
+183 PPVRIA
-196 RIVEPAALVR
+196 EPAALIR

-215 LVRTPAAPLA
+215 LVRTPAATLA

-243 EWAEETAAAFTAE
+243 EWAEETTAALTAK
-256 VGVSLRVEVPEG
+256 VGVSLRVDLPEG
-268 RRRQFRAV
+268 RRRQFKAV
-276 LQLHTAADPALV
+276 LQLHAAADPALL
-288 VEAARLWS
+288 VEATRLWS
-296 EPTEVERLLGPRTE
+296 EPAEVERLLGPRAE
-310 TETLL
+310 AETLL
-315 ALRRGARAWP
+315 ALRRGARVWP

-333 AAPDRLRLT
+333 AAPDELRLT
-342 DDEAFDLLGDATDAL
+342 DDEAFDLLGDATDTL
-357 RAAGV
+357 RAAGI

-389 AGGTLDADVLLD
+389 VGGLLDADALLD
-401 FHWRI
+401 FRWQI
-406 ALGGEPLT
+406 SLGGEPLT
-414 EAELDALA
+414 DAEMDALA
-422 ETRRPLVRLRDQW
+422 EARRPLVRLRDQW

-440 KLVARAQRRRMEPL
+440 KLVARAKRRRLEPL

-466 EVERSEMGVPPA
+466 EV
-478 GGWGRDGE
+478 GRDGDPIP
-486 AFVCE
+486 CE
-491 AVGAFG
+491 AVGTLG
-497 ELVARIRDPEV
+497 DLVARIRDPESRIPV
-508 RTPTPQ
+508 PQ

-525 QKRGLAWLAEMCELG
+525 QKRGLAWMAEMCELG

-554 ITLLA
+554 ISLLA
-559 LHLHRQTDPATA
+559 LHLHRQTNPATA

-595 ATPVRRYHGGDRHLE
+595 STPVRRYHGGERHLK
-610 DLADDEIVLVTYG
+610 DLAGDEIVLATYG
-623 VLRRDRK
+623 VLRRDRE
-630 ALAETAWSL
+630 ALTEATWSL

-689 TPGLLGSLTAF
+689 TPGLLGSLSTF
-700 RDRHARAIEAGTDS
+700 RDRHARPVETGEDP
-714 EGSAAAERL
+714 EAAERL
-723 SRLVRPFLLRRKK
+723 SRLIRPFVLRRRK

-751 DRVVSLTAEQA
+751 DRIVSLTAEQTS
-762 GLYEAVVRETMVRI
+762 LYEAVVRETMARI
-776 AESEGIARRGLV
+776 EASEGIARRGLV

-802 AQYLREHS
+802 AQYLRQS
-810 LSRSTPLG
+810 APLR

-825 LLDELLD
+825 LLDELID

-842 VFTQYKQMAT
+842 VFTQYTKMAS
-852 LLERH
+852 LLEKH
-857 LTERGVPSLFLH
+857 LAERGVTTLFLH
-869 GGTPVARRED
+869 GGTPVTQREQ

-884 QRGEV
+884 QRGDI

-928 RAYRIGQD
+928 RAYRIGQNK
-936 RPVQVHKLVAE
+936 PVQVHKLIAE
-947 GTVEDKVAQLLA
+947 GTVEDKVTKLLE

-966 TVVGSGEAALTELS
+966 AVVGSGEAALTELS
-980 DSDLAELVALGR
+980 DADLAELVALRR
-992 QS
+992 QP

>member
-1 MARVVVRKPGTGAQS
+1 MGRS
-16 APPLAVPEATSFAR
+16 APPLATQEGAAFSR
-30 ELLDGGWAA
+30 GLLEGAWAA
-39 VFVPGEPARL
+39 VFLPGAPARL
-49 GRLVLWKPAGAAA
+49 GRMLLWKPAGAAA
-62 ANGVVPVA
+62 GNGVAPT
-70 AGVETDAVELVLPHG
+70 GIGTESVELVLPHG

-97 LPVAVAVSALA
+97 LPVAVAVAALA
-108 KATPSHPSGAA
+108 GAKAPHPSAAA
-119 WQAAARF
+119 WQTAARF

-131 ADGRLHPA
+131 ADGRLHPG
-139 LTPAGYDTWQA
+139 LTPVGYDSWQA
-150 GPFTD
+150 GPFTA
-155 AQRQTLEALAAAF
+155 AQRQTLDALAAAF

-176 EPGPAPR
+176 EPGP
-183 GVPPVRAEPRTRG
+183 PPL
-196 RIVEPAALVR
+196 RIAEPAALIGR
-206 QFCDAVADD
+206 FCDAVADD

-225 MGALPY
+225 MGVLPY
-231 AWREARAVPALR
+231 AWREARAVPVLR
-243 EWAEETAAAFTAE
+243 EWAEETAAAFTTE
-256 VGVSLRVEVPEG
+256 VGVSLRVDAPEG
-268 RRRQFRAV
+268 RRRQFRAS

-288 VEAARLWS
+288 IEASRLWS
-296 EPTEVERLLGPRTE
+296 EPTEMTRLLGPRAE

-325 PLQRLLKD
+325 PLERLLRD
-333 AAPDRLRLT
+333 ATPGQLRLT
-342 DDEAFDLLGDATDAL
+342 DDEAFDLLGDATDTL
-357 RAAGV
+357 RAAGI

-374 TATAEIGQR
+374 TATAQIEQR
-383 TAPGSS
+383 TAPGS
-389 AGGTLDADVLLD
+389 AVGGLLDTDALLD
-401 FHWRI
+401 FRWRI
-406 ALGGEPLT
+406 SLGGEPLT

-422 ETRRPLVRLRDQW
+422 EARRPLVRLRDQW

-440 KLVARAQRRRMEPL
+440 KLVARAKRRRMEPL

-466 EVERSEMGVPPA
+466 EVEQDGGTVP
-478 GGWGRDGE
+478 
-486 AFVCE
+486 CE
-491 AVGAFG
+491 AVGALG
-497 ELVARIRDPEV
+497 DLVARIRDPEA
-508 RTPTPQ
+508 RSPLAQ
-514 PAALKATLRDY
+514 PAALQATLRDY

-554 ITLLA
+554 ITLIA
-559 LHLHRQTDPATA
+559 LHLHRQAAPATA

-587 REAARFAP
+587 RETERFAP
-595 ATPVRRYHGGDRHLE
+595 HIPVRRYHGGDRHLK

-623 VLRRDRK
+623 VLRRDREV
-630 ALAETAWSL
+630 LAGTAWSL

-689 TPGLLGSLTAF
+689 TPRLLGPLTAF
-700 RDRHARAIEAGTDS
+700 RDRHARVIESGEDVEATV
-714 EGSAAAERL
+714 AAERL

-751 DRVVSLTAEQA
+751 DHVVSLTAEQTS
-762 GLYEAVVRETMVRI
+762 LYEAVVRETMAKI

-788 LKLLTA
+788 LKLLTS

-802 AQYLREHS
+802 AQFLKEHS
-810 LSRSTPLG
+810 PRQSTPLR

-825 LLDELLD
+825 LLDELID

-852 LLERH
+852 LLEKH
-857 LTERGVPSLFLH
+857 LAERGTPALFLH

-936 RPVQVHKLVAE
+936 KPVQVHRLLAE
-947 GTVEDKVAQLLA
+947 GTVEDKVAQMLA
-959 SKRALAD
+959 AKRALAD
-966 TVVGSGEAALTELS
+966 AVVGSGEAALTELS
-980 DSDLAELVALGR
+980 DADLAELVALGR
-992 QS
+992 RS

>member
-1 MARVVVRKPGTGAQS
+1 M
-16 APPLAVPEATSFAR
+16 
-30 ELLDGGWAA
+30 LDDGWAA
-39 VFVPGEPARL
+39 VFLPGEPARL
-49 GRLVLWKPAGAAA
+49 GRLLLWQPAGAAPAEGMAPVGVQSEA
-62 ANGVVPVA
+62 A
-70 AGVETDAVELVLPHG
+70 ELVLPHG
-85 RSVRRRRVEGYA
+85 RSVRRRRAQGYA
-97 LPVAVAVSALA
+97 LPVALAVAALSGA
-108 KATPSHPSGAA
+108 RPRHPSAAA
-119 WQAAARF
+119 WQAATRF

-150 GPFTD
+150 GPFTA
-155 AQRQTLEALAAAF
+155 AQRHTLDALAAAF

-176 EPGPAPR
+176 EPGS
-183 GVPPVRAEPRTRG
+183 VPL
-196 RIVEPAALVR
+196 RIAEPAALVR
-206 QFCDAVADD
+206 RFCDAVADD

-225 MGALPY
+225 LGTLPY
-231 AWREARAVPALR
+231 AWRETHAVPVLR
-243 EWAEETAAAFTAE
+243 EWAEETVAAFTADI
-256 VGVSLRVEVPEG
+256 GVSLRVDPPEG
-268 RRRQFRAV
+268 RRRHFRAV
-276 LQLHTAADPALV
+276 LQLHTAADAALV

-296 EPTEVERLLGPRTE
+296 EPAEVERLLGPRAE

-315 ALRRGARAWP
+315 ALRRGARVWP

-333 AAPDRLRLT
+333 AAPDQLRLT
-342 DDEAFDLLGDATDAL
+342 DDEALDLLGDATDTL
-357 RAAGV
+357 RATGIA
-362 DVHWPRELVKAL
+362 VHWPRELVKTL
-374 TATAEIGQR
+374 TATAQIGQR

-389 AGGTLDADVLLD
+389 AGGMLDANTLLD
-401 FHWRI
+401 FRWQLS
-406 ALGGEPLT
+406 LGGDPLT
-414 EAELDALA
+414 EDEMDALA
-422 ETRRPLVRLRDQW
+422 EARRPLVRLREQW
-435 VVADP
+435 VVAGP
-440 KLVARAQRRRMEPL
+440 KLVARARRRRMEPL

-466 EVERSEMGVPPA
+466 EVER
-478 GGWGRDGE
+478 DGE
-486 AFVCE
+486 LIACT

-497 ELVARIRDPEV
+497 DLVTRIRDPEARAPAV
-508 RTPTPQ
+508 Q

-571 GPTLVVC
+571 GRTLVVC

-595 ATPVRRYHGGDRHLE
+595 GTPVRRYHGGDRHLK
-610 DLADDEIVLVTYG
+610 DVADDEIVLVTYG
-623 VLRRDRK
+623 VLRRDRET
-630 ALAETAWSL
+630 LAQSAWSL
-639 VAADEAQHVKN
+639 IAADEAQHVKN

-689 TPGLLGSLTAF
+689 TPGLLGPLTAF
-700 RDRHARAIEAGTDS
+700 RDRHARVIESGEDQQ
-714 EGSAAAERL
+714 AAERL
-723 SRLVRPFLLRRKK
+723 SRLIRPFLLRRRK

-751 DRVVSLTAEQA
+751 DRVVALTAEQA
-762 GLYEAVVRETMVRI
+762 SLYEAVVRETMTKI
-776 AESEGIARRGLV
+776 AEAEGIARRGLV

-802 AQYLREHS
+802 AQYLRQ
-810 LSRSTPLG
+810 STPLH
-818 GRSGKLD
+818 GRSGKLA
-825 LLDELLD
+825 LLDELVD

-852 LLERH
+852 LLEKH
-857 LTERGVPSLFLH
+857 LGQQGVPTLFLH
-869 GGTPVARRED
+869 GGTPVTEREE
-879 MVERF
+879 MVDRF

-936 RPVQVHKLVAE
+936 RPVQVHKLLAE
-947 GTVEDKVAQLLA
+947 GTVEDKVARLLA

-966 TVVGSGEAALTELS
+966 AVVGSGEAALTELS
-980 DSDLAELVALGR
+980 DADLAELVALSR

>member
-1 MARVVVRKPGTGAQS
+1 MRSV
-16 APPLAVPEATSFAR
+16 PPLAAPESAAWAR
-30 ELLDGGWAA
+30 SLLNYGWAA
-39 VFVPGEPARL
+39 VFLPGEPARL
-49 GRLVLWKPAGAAA
+49 GRLLLWRPAGAAA
-62 ANGVVPVA
+62 AEGMAPTDIETEA
-70 AGVETDAVELVLPHG
+70 AELVLPHG
-85 RSVRRRRVEGYA
+85 RSVRRRKVEGYA
-97 LPVAVAVSALA
+97 LPVALAVAALSGA
-108 KATPSHPSGAA
+108 QPPHPSAAA

-150 GPFTD
+150 GPFTA
-155 AQRQTLEALAAAF
+155 AQRRTLDALAGAF

-176 EPGPAPR
+176 EPGPTPL
-183 GVPPVRAEPRTRG
+183 
-196 RIVEPAALVR
+196 RITKPGALVR
-206 QFCDAVADD
+206 RFCDAVADE

-231 AWREARAVPALR
+231 AWRETRTVPVLH
-243 EWAEETAAAFTAE
+243 EWAEETAAAFTAD
-256 VGVSLRVEVPEG
+256 VRVSLRVDVPEG

-276 LQLHTAADPALV
+276 LQLHTAADPVLV
-288 VEAARLWS
+288 VEAAQLWN
-296 EPTEVERLLGPRTE
+296 EPAETEHLLGPRAE
-310 TETLL
+310 IETLL
-315 ALRRGARAWP
+315 ALRRGAHVWP
-325 PLQRLLKD
+325 PLDRLLRD
-333 AAPDRLRLT
+333 AAPDQLRLT
-342 DDEAFDLLGDATDAL
+342 DDEAFDLLGDATDRL
-357 RAAGV
+357 RAAGI

-389 AGGTLDADVLLD
+389 AGGMLDADTLLD
-401 FHWRI
+401 FRWRLS
-406 ALGGEPLT
+406 LGDDPLT
-414 EAELDALA
+414 EAEMDALA

-440 KLVARAQRRRMEPL
+440 KLVARARRRRMEPL
-454 TPMEALSAALTG
+454 TPMEGLGAALTG
-466 EVERSEMGVPPA
+466 ELE
-478 GGWGRDGE
+478 RDGE
-486 AFVCE
+486 TFRCA
-491 AVGAFG
+491 AVGALG
-497 ELVARIRDPEV
+497 DLVARIRDPES
-508 RTPTPQ
+508 RTPVPQ
-514 PAALKATLRDY
+514 PTALKATLRDY

-559 LHLHRQTDPATA
+559 LHLHRQTEPATA

-595 ATPVRRYHGGDRHLE
+595 ATPVRRYHGGDRHLK
-610 DLADDEIVLVTYG
+610 DLAGNEIVLVTYG
-623 VLRRDRK
+623 VLRRDRET
-630 ALAETAWSL
+630 LAANAWSL
-639 VAADEAQHVKN
+639 IAADEAQHVKN

-663 ARARVALTGTP
+663 GRARVALTGTP

-689 TPGLLGSLTAF
+689 TPGLLGPLTAF
-700 RDRHARAIEAGTDS
+700 RDRHARAIESGEDPQ
-714 EGSAAAERL
+714 AAERL
-723 SRLVRPFLLRRKK
+723 SRLVRPFLLRRRK

-751 DRVVSLTAEQA
+751 DRVVPLTAEQA
-762 GLYEAVVRETMVRI
+762 ILYEAVVRETMAKI
-776 AESEGIARRGLV
+776 SEAEGIARRGLV

-802 AQYLREHS
+802 AQYLKEHS
-810 LSRSTPLG
+810 LRQSTPLN

-825 LLDELLD
+825 LLDELVD

-852 LLERH
+852 LLEKH
-857 LTERGVPSLFLH
+857 LAERGVPTLFLH
-869 GGTPVARRED
+869 GGTPVTAREE
-879 MVERF
+879 MVDRF

-936 RPVQVHKLVAE
+936 KPVQVHKLIAE
-947 GTVEDKVAQLLA
+947 GTVEDKVAKLLEA
-959 SKRALAD
+959 KRALAD
-966 TVVGSGEAALTELS
+966 AVVGSGEAALTELS
-980 DSDLAELVALGR
+980 DADLAELVALGR

>member
-1 MARVVVRKPGTGAQS
+1 MRRSRVAQVVVREPSTGARS
-16 APPLAVPEATSFAR
+16 APPLAAPEAGAFAR

-39 VFVPGEPARL
+39 VFLPGEPARL
-49 GRLVLWKPAGAAA
+49 GRLLLWQPAGAAA
-62 ANGVVPVA
+62 GIGVAP
-70 AGVETDAVELVLPHG
+70 AGVETEAVELVLPHG
-85 RSVRRRRVEGYA
+85 RSVRRRKVEGYA
-97 LPVAVAVSALA
+97 LPAAVAVSSLTGAA
-108 KATPSHPSGAA
+108 PTHPSAAA

-150 GPFTD
+150 GPFTV
-155 AQRQTLEALAAAF
+155 AQRQTLDTLAAAF

-176 EPGPAPR
+176 LLGPAPL
-183 GVPPVRAEPRTRG
+183 
-196 RIVEPAALVR
+196 RISEPAALVR

-231 AWREARAVPALR
+231 AWRETRAVPALR

-256 VGVSLRVEVPEG
+256 VGVSLRVDLPEG
-268 RRRQFRAV
+268 RRRQFRAA
-276 LQLHTAADPALV
+276 LQLHTAADPSLV

-296 EPTEVERLLGPRTE
+296 EPAEIERLLGPRAE

-315 ALRRGARAWP
+315 ALRRGARVWS

-333 AAPDRLRLT
+333 AAPDELRLT

-357 RAAGV
+357 RSAGI

-389 AGGTLDADVLLD
+389 AGGLLDADALLD
-401 FHWRI
+401 FRWQVS
-406 ALGGEPLT
+406 LGGEPLT
-414 EAELDALA
+414 EAEMDTLA
-422 ETRRPLVRLRDQW
+422 EARRPLVRLRDQW

-440 KLVARAQRRRMEPL
+440 KLVARARRRRLDPL
-454 TPMEALSAALTG
+454 TPMEALGAALTG
-466 EVERSEMGVPPA
+466 EVER
-478 GGWGRDGE
+478 DGE
-486 AFVCE
+486 PVPCA
-491 AVGAFG
+491 AVGALG
-497 ELVARIRDPEV
+497 DLVARIRDLESRSPV
-508 RTPTPQ
+508 PQ

-525 QKRGLAWLAEMCELG
+525 QKRGLSWLAEMCELG

-559 LHLHRQTDPATA
+559 LHLHRQTAPATV

-595 ATPVRRYHGGDRHLE
+595 STPVRRYHGGDRHLD
-610 DLADDEIVLVTYG
+610 DLAGDEIVLVTYG
-623 VLRRDRK
+623 VLRRDREV
-630 ALAETAWSL
+630 LAETAWSL
-639 VAADEAQHVKN
+639 LAADEAQHVKN

-700 RDRHARAIEAGTDS
+700 RDRHARVIESGEDP
-714 EGSAAAERL
+714 EAAERL
-723 SRLVRPFLLRRKK
+723 SRLVRPFLLRRRK

-762 GLYEAVVRETMVRI
+762 SLYEAVVRETMAKI
-776 AESEGIARRGLV
+776 AEAEGIARRGLV

-802 AQYLREHS
+802 AQYLRQS
-810 LSRSTPLG
+810 NPLR

-825 LLDELLD
+825 LLDELVD

-852 LLERH
+852 LLEKH
-857 LTERGVPSLFLH
+857 LAERGTPTLFLH
-869 GGTPVARRED
+869 GGTPVPRREE

-936 RPVQVHKLVAE
+936 KPVQVHKLIAE
-947 GTVEDKVAQLLA
+947 GTVEDKVAKLLE

-966 TVVGSGEAALTELS
+966 AVVGSGEAALTELS
-980 DSDLAELVALGR
+980 DADLAELVALGR

>member
-1 MARVVVRKPGTGAQS
+1 MRSV
-16 APPLAVPEATSFAR
+16 PPLAAPESAAWAR
-30 ELLDGGWAA
+30 SRLNDGWAA
-39 VFVPGEPARL
+39 VFLPGEPARL
-49 GRLVLWKPAGAAA
+49 GRLLLWQPAGLAAESKA
-62 ANGVVPVA
+62 P
-70 AGVETDAVELVLPHG
+70 AGVETEAAELVLPHG
-85 RSVRRRRVEGYA
+85 RSVRRRKVEGYG
-97 LPVAVAVSALA
+97 LPVALAVAALSGA
-108 KATPSHPSGAA
+108 QPPHPSAAA

-139 LTPAGYDTWQA
+139 LTPAGYDAWQV
-150 GPFTD
+150 GPFTT
-155 AQRQTLEALAAAF
+155 AQRRTLDALAAAF

-176 EPGPAPR
+176 EPGPAPLR
-183 GVPPVRAEPRTRG
+183 ITEPT
-196 RIVEPAALVR
+196 ALVR

-215 LVRTPAAPLA
+215 MVRTPAAPLA

-231 AWREARAVPALR
+231 AWRETRAVPALH
-243 EWAEETAAAFTAE
+243 EWAEETAAAFTAD
-256 VGVSLRVEVPEG
+256 VKISLRVDVPEG

-288 VEAARLWS
+288 VEAAQLWS
-296 EPTEVERLLGPRTE
+296 EPAATERLLGPRAE

-315 ALRRGARAWP
+315 ALRRGAHVWP
-325 PLQRLLKD
+325 PLNRLLKD
-333 AAPDRLRLT
+333 AAPDQVRLT
-342 DDEAFDLLGDATDAL
+342 DDEAFDLLGDATDTL
-357 RAAGV
+357 RVAGI

-389 AGGTLDADVLLD
+389 AGGMLDADALLD
-401 FHWRI
+401 FRWQLS
-406 ALGGEPLT
+406 LGGDPLT
-414 EAELDALA
+414 EAEMDALA
-422 ETRRPLVRLRDQW
+422 EARRPLVRLRDQW

-440 KLVARAQRRRMEPL
+440 KLVARARRRRMEPL
-454 TPMEALSAALTG
+454 TPMEALGAALTG
-466 EVERSEMGVPPA
+466 EVER
-478 GGWGRDGE
+478 DGE
-486 AFVCE
+486 TITCA
-491 AVGAFG
+491 AVGALG
-497 ELVARIRDPEV
+497 DLVARIRDPES
-508 RTPTPQ
+508 RLPTAQ

-525 QKRGLAWLAEMCELG
+525 QKRGLAWLAEMAELG

-578 PASLLGNWQ
+578 PTSLLGNWQ

-595 ATPVRRYHGGDRHLE
+595 ATPVRRYHGGDRHLK
-610 DLADDEIVLVTYG
+610 DLAGDEIVLVTYG
-623 VLRRDRK
+623 VLRRDRD
-630 ALAETAWSL
+630 ALAESAWSL
-639 VAADEAQHVKN
+639 IAADEAQHVKN

-689 TPGLLGSLTAF
+689 TPGLLGPLAAF
-700 RDRHARAIEAGTDS
+700 RDRHARAIESGEDPQ
-714 EGSAAAERL
+714 AAERL
-723 SRLVRPFLLRRKK
+723 SRLVRPFLLRRRK

-751 DRVVSLTAEQA
+751 DRVVPLTAEQA
-762 GLYEAVVRETMVRI
+762 SLYEAVVRETMAKI
-776 AESEGIARRGLV
+776 AEADGIARRGLI

-802 AQYLREHS
+802 AQYLRQS
-810 LSRSTPLG
+810 APLH

-825 LLDELLD
+825 LLDELVD

-842 VFTQYKQMAT
+842 VFTQYKQMAA

-857 LTERGVPSLFLH
+857 LAERGMPTLFLH
-869 GGTPVARRED
+869 GGTPVTAREE

-936 RPVQVHKLVAE
+936 KPVQVHKLIAE
-947 GTVEDKVAQLLA
+947 GTVEDRVAKLLE

-966 TVVGSGEAALTELS
+966 AVVGSGEATLTELS
-980 DSDLAELVALGR
+980 DADLAELVALGK

>member
-1 MARVVVRKPGTGAQS
+1 MRSV
-16 APPLAVPEATSFAR
+16 PPLAAPESAAWAR
-30 ELLDGGWAA
+30 SLLNYGWAA
-39 VFVPGEPARL
+39 VFLPGEPARL
-49 GRLVLWKPAGAAA
+49 GRLLLWRPAGAAA
-62 ANGVVPVA
+62 AEGMAPTDIETEA
-70 AGVETDAVELVLPHG
+70 AELVLPHG
-85 RSVRRRRVEGYA
+85 RSVRRRKVEGYA
-97 LPVAVAVSALA
+97 LPVALAVAALSGA
-108 KATPSHPSGAA
+108 QPPHPSAAA

-150 GPFTD
+150 GPFTA
-155 AQRQTLEALAAAF
+155 AQRRTLDALADAF

-176 EPGPAPR
+176 EPGPTPL
-183 GVPPVRAEPRTRG
+183 
-196 RIVEPAALVR
+196 RITKPSALVR
-206 QFCDAVADD
+206 RFCDAVADE

-231 AWREARAVPALR
+231 AWRETRTVPVLH
-243 EWAEETAAAFTAE
+243 EWAEETAAAFTAD
-256 VGVSLRVEVPEG
+256 VRVSLRVDVPEG

-276 LQLHTAADPALV
+276 LQLHTAADPVLV
-288 VEAARLWS
+288 VEAAQLWN
-296 EPTEVERLLGPRTE
+296 EPAETEHLLGPRAE
-310 TETLL
+310 IETLL
-315 ALRRGARAWP
+315 ALRRGAHVWP
-325 PLQRLLKD
+325 PLDRLLRD
-333 AAPDRLRLT
+333 AAPDQLRLT
-342 DDEAFDLLGDATDAL
+342 DDEAFDLLGDATDRL
-357 RAAGV
+357 RAAGI

-389 AGGTLDADVLLD
+389 AGGMLDADTLLD
-401 FHWRI
+401 FRWRLS
-406 ALGGEPLT
+406 LGDDPLT
-414 EAELDALA
+414 EAEMDALA

-440 KLVARAQRRRMEPL
+440 KLVARARRRRMEPL
-454 TPMEALSAALTG
+454 TPMEGLGAALTG
-466 EVERSEMGVPPA
+466 EME
-478 GGWGRDGE
+478 RDGE
-486 AFVCE
+486 TFRCA
-491 AVGAFG
+491 AVGALG
-497 ELVARIRDPEV
+497 DLVARIRDPES
-508 RTPTPQ
+508 RTPAPQ
-514 PAALKATLRDY
+514 PTALKATLRDY

-559 LHLHRQTDPATA
+559 LHLHRQTEPATA

-595 ATPVRRYHGGDRHLE
+595 ATPVRRYHGGDRHLK
-610 DLADDEIVLVTYG
+610 DLAGNEIVLVTYG
-623 VLRRDRK
+623 VLRRDRET
-630 ALAETAWSL
+630 LAENAWSL
-639 VAADEAQHVKN
+639 IAADEAQHVKN

-663 ARARVALTGTP
+663 GRARVALTGTP

-689 TPGLLGSLTAF
+689 TPGLLGPLTAF
-700 RDRHARAIEAGTDS
+700 RDRHARAIESGEDPQ
-714 EGSAAAERL
+714 AAERL
-723 SRLVRPFLLRRKK
+723 SRLVRPFLLRRRK

-751 DRVVSLTAEQA
+751 DRVVPLTAEQA
-762 GLYEAVVRETMVRI
+762 ILYEAVVRETMAKI
-776 AESEGIARRGLV
+776 AEAEGIARRGLV

-802 AQYLREHS
+802 AQYLKEHS
-810 LSRSTPLG
+810 LRQSTPLN

-825 LLDELLD
+825 LLDELVD

-852 LLERH
+852 LLEKH
-857 LTERGVPSLFLH
+857 LAERGVPTLFLH
-869 GGTPVARRED
+869 GGTPVTAREE
-879 MVERF
+879 MVDRF

-936 RPVQVHKLVAE
+936 KPVQVHKLISE
-947 GTVEDKVAQLLA
+947 GTVEDKVAKLLEA
-959 SKRALAD
+959 KRALAD
-966 TVVGSGEAALTELS
+966 AVVGSGEAALTELS
-980 DSDLAELVALGR
+980 DADLAELVALGR

>member
-1 MARVVVRKPGTGAQS
+1 M
-16 APPLAVPEATSFAR
+16 R
-30 ELLDGGWAA
+30 ELLGAGWAA
-39 VFVPGEPARL
+39 VFLPGEPARL
-49 GRLVLWKPAGAAA
+49 GRLLLWKPTGAAA
-62 ANGVVPVA
+62 GDSMAPTGL
-70 AGVETDAVELVLPHG
+70 ETETVELVLPHG

-97 LPVAVAVSALA
+97 LPVAVAVAALA
-108 KATPSHPSGAA
+108 GAEPTHPSGAA
-119 WQAAARF
+119 WQAATRF

-139 LTPAGYDTWQA
+139 LTPAGYDTWEA
-150 GPFTD
+150 GPFTA
-155 AQRQTLEALAAAF
+155 AQRQALDALAAAF

-176 EPGPAPR
+176 EPGPAP
-183 GVPPVRAEPRTRG
+183 VRIA
-196 RIVEPAALVR
+196 EPAALVR

-231 AWREARAVPALR
+231 AWREARAVPTLR
-243 EWAEETAAAFTAE
+243 EWAEETQAALTAD
-256 VGVSLRVEVPEG
+256 VRVSLRVDVPEG

-288 VEAARLWS
+288 VEAARLWT
-296 EPTEVERLLGPRTE
+296 EPAEVERLLGPRAE

-315 ALRRGARAWP
+315 ALRRGARAWS
-325 PLQRLLKD
+325 PLRRLLDD
-333 AAPDRLRLT
+333 AAPDQLRLT

-362 DVHWPRELVKAL
+362 DVHWPRDLVKAL

-383 TAPGSS
+383 TAPGST
-389 AGGTLDADVLLD
+389 AGGLLDTEALLD
-401 FHWRI
+401 FRWQVS
-406 ALGGEPLT
+406 LGGEPLT
-414 EAELDALA
+414 EAEMDALA
-422 ETRRPLVRLRDQW
+422 ESRRPLVRLRDQW

-440 KLVARAQRRRMEPL
+440 KLVARAKRRRMEPL

-466 EVERSEMGVPPA
+466 EAERSEMGVPPA
-478 GGWGRDGE
+478 GGWERDGDRVPC
-486 AFVCE
+486 A
-491 AVGAFG
+491 AVGALG
-497 ELVARIRDPEV
+497 DLVARIRDPES
-508 RTPTPQ
+508 RTPVPQ
-514 PAALKATLRDY
+514 PAALKATLREY
-525 QKRGLAWLAEMCELG
+525 QKRGLAWLAEMCALG

-559 LHLHRQTDPATA
+559 LHLHRQSDPTTA

-587 REAARFAP
+587 REAAGFAP
-595 ATPVRRYHGGDRHLE
+595 LTPVRRYHGGDRHLG
-610 DLADDEIVLVTYG
+610 DLAGDEIVLVTYG
-623 VLRRDRK
+623 VLRRDREV
-630 ALAETAWSL
+630 LAETAWSL

-700 RDRHARAIEAGTDS
+700 RDRHARAIEAGEDP
-714 EGSAAAERL
+714 EAAERL

-736 SDPGIAPELPAKTET
+736 SDPGIAPELPPKTET
-751 DRVVSLTAEQA
+751 DHVVPLTAEQTS
-762 GLYEAVVRETMVRI
+762 LYEAQVRETMAKI

-802 AQYLREHS
+802 AQYLREPPYVKEHG
-810 LSRSTPLG
+810 LRQSTPLR

-842 VFTQYKQMAT
+842 VFTQYKQMAA
-852 LLERH
+852 LLEKH
-857 LTERGVPSLFLH
+857 LAERGVPTLFLH
-869 GGTPVARRED
+869 GGTPVARREE
-879 MVERF
+879 MVDRF

-895 LKAAGTGLNLTRAT
+895 LKAAGTGLNLTRAS

-923 DQATD
+923 EQATD

-936 RPVQVHKLVAE
+936 KPVQVHRLLAE
-947 GTVEDKVAQLLA
+947 GTVEDKVAKLLEA
-959 SKRALAD
+959 KRALAD
-966 TVVGSGEAALTELS
+966 AVVGSGEAALTELS
-980 DSDLAELVALGR
+980 DADLAELVALGR

>member
-1 MARVVVRKPGTGAQS
+1 MKSV
-16 APPLAVPEATSFAR
+16 PPLAAPEGAAFAR
-30 ELLDGGWAA
+30 GLLDDGWAA
-39 VFVPGEPARL
+39 VFLPGEPARL
-49 GRLVLWKPAGAAA
+49 GRLLLWKPVGAAA
-62 ANGVVPVA
+62 GDGVVPPD
-70 AGVETDAVELVLPHG
+70 VETESVELVLPHG
-85 RSVRRRRVEGYA
+85 RSVRRRKVDGHTLA
-97 LPVAVAVSALA
+97 PAMAVAALA
-108 KATPSHPSGAA
+108 GAQPAHPSAAA

-131 ADGRLHPA
+131 ADGRLHLA
-139 LTPAGYDTWQA
+139 LTPAGYDSWLA
-150 GPFTD
+150 GPFTA
-155 AQRQTLEALAAAF
+155 AQRQALDALAAAL

-176 EPGPAPR
+176 EPGP
-183 GVPPVRAEPRTRG
+183 PPVRIA
-196 RIVEPAALVR
+196 EPAALVR

-231 AWREARAVPALR
+231 AWRETRAVPALR
-243 EWAEETAAAFTAE
+243 EWVEETAAAFTAE
-256 VGVSLRVEVPEG
+256 VGVSLRVDVPEG

-296 EPTEVERLLGPRTE
+296 EPGEVERLLGPRAE

-315 ALRRGARAWP
+315 ALRRGTRVWP
-325 PLQRLLKD
+325 PLQRLLAD
-333 AAPDRLRLT
+333 AAPDQLRLT
-342 DDEAFDLLGDATDAL
+342 DDEAFELLGDATGAL
-357 RAAGV
+357 RAAGI

-374 TATAEIGQR
+374 TAAAQIGQR
-383 TAPGSS
+383 AAPGSS
-389 AGGTLDADVLLD
+389 AGGLLDTDALLD
-401 FHWRI
+401 FRWQVS
-406 ALGGEPLT
+406 LGGEPLT
-414 EAELDALA
+414 EAEMDALA
-422 ETRRPLVRLRDQW
+422 EARRPLIRLRDQW

-440 KLVARAQRRRMEPL
+440 KLVARAKRRRMEPL
-454 TPMEALSAALTG
+454 TAMEALSAALAG
-466 EVERSEMGVPPA
+466 EAE
-478 GGWGRDGE
+478 RDGE
-486 AFVCE
+486 TFACE
-491 AVGAFG
+491 AVGALG
-497 ELVARIRDPEV
+497 DLVTRIRDPES
-508 RTPTPQ
+508 RIPAAQ

-559 LHLHRQTDPATA
+559 LHLHRQTAPATA

-587 REAARFAP
+587 REVARFAP
-595 ATPVRRYHGGDRHLE
+595 STPVRRYHGGDRHLK
-610 DLADDEIVLVTYG
+610 DLAGDEIVLVTYG
-623 VLRRDRK
+623 VLRRDRGV
-630 ALAETAWSL
+630 LAETAWSL
-639 VAADEAQHVKN
+639 IAADEAQHVKN

-663 ARARVALTGTP
+663 TRARVALTGTP

-689 TPGLLGSLTAF
+689 TPGLLGTLTAF
-700 RDRHARAIEAGTDS
+700 RDRHAHPIEAGEDP
-714 EGSAAAERL
+714 EAAERL

-751 DRVVSLTAEQA
+751 ERVVSLTAEQTS
-762 GLYEAVVRETMVRI
+762 LYEAVVRETMAKI
-776 AESEGIARRGLV
+776 EESEGIARRGLV

-802 AQYLREHS
+802 AQYLRQ
-810 LSRSTPLG
+810 STPLA

-825 LLDELLD
+825 LLDELID

-852 LLERH
+852 LLEKH
-857 LTERGVPSLFLH
+857 LAERGTPTLFLH

-884 QRGEV
+884 QRGDV

-936 RPVQVHKLVAE
+936 QPVQVHKLIAE
-947 GTVEDKVAQLLA
+947 GTVEDKVAKLLDSKRLLA
-959 SKRALAD
+959 DA
-966 TVVGSGEAALTELS
+966 VVGSGEAALTELS
-980 DSDLAELVALGR
+980 DADLAELVALGR

>member
-1 MARVVVRKPGTGAQS
+1 MRSV
-16 APPLAVPEATSFAR
+16 PPLAAPESAAWAR
-30 ELLDGGWAA
+30 SLLNYGWAA
-39 VFVPGEPARL
+39 VFLPGEPARL
-49 GRLVLWKPAGAAA
+49 GRLLLWRPAGAAA
-62 ANGVVPVA
+62 AEGMAPTDIETEA
-70 AGVETDAVELVLPHG
+70 AELVLPHG
-85 RSVRRRRVEGYA
+85 RSVRRRKVEGYA
-97 LPVAVAVSALA
+97 LPVALAVAALSGA
-108 KATPSHPSGAA
+108 QPPHPSAAA

-150 GPFTD
+150 GPFTA
-155 AQRQTLEALAAAF
+155 AQRRTLDALAGAF

-176 EPGPAPR
+176 EPGPTPL
-183 GVPPVRAEPRTRG
+183 
-196 RIVEPAALVR
+196 RITKPSALVR
-206 QFCDAVADD
+206 RFCDAVADE

-231 AWREARAVPALR
+231 AWRETRTVPVLH
-243 EWAEETAAAFTAE
+243 EWAEETAAAFTAD
-256 VGVSLRVEVPEG
+256 VRVSLRVDVPEG

-276 LQLHTAADPALV
+276 LQLHTAADPVLV
-288 VEAARLWS
+288 VEAAQLWN
-296 EPTEVERLLGPRTE
+296 EPAETEHLLGPRAE
-310 TETLL
+310 IETLL
-315 ALRRGARAWP
+315 ALRRGAHVWP
-325 PLQRLLKD
+325 PLDRLLRD
-333 AAPDRLRLT
+333 AAPDQLRLT
-342 DDEAFDLLGDATDAL
+342 DDEAFDLLGDATDRL
-357 RAAGV
+357 RAAGI

-389 AGGTLDADVLLD
+389 AGGMLDADTLLD
-401 FHWRI
+401 FSWRLS
-406 ALGGEPLT
+406 LGDDPLT
-414 EAELDALA
+414 EAEMDALA

-440 KLVARAQRRRMEPL
+440 KLVARARRRRMEPL
-454 TPMEALSAALTG
+454 TPMEGLGAALTG
-466 EVERSEMGVPPA
+466 ELE
-478 GGWGRDGE
+478 RDGE
-486 AFVCE
+486 TFRCA
-491 AVGAFG
+491 AVGALG
-497 ELVARIRDPEV
+497 DLVARIRDPES
-508 RTPTPQ
+508 RTPVPQ
-514 PAALKATLRDY
+514 PTALKATLRDY

-559 LHLHRQTDPATA
+559 LHLHRQTEPATA

-595 ATPVRRYHGGDRHLE
+595 ATPVRRYHGGDRHLK
-610 DLADDEIVLVTYG
+610 DLAGNEIVLVTYG
-623 VLRRDRK
+623 VLRRDRET
-630 ALAETAWSL
+630 LAENAWSL
-639 VAADEAQHVKN
+639 IAADEAQHVKN

-663 ARARVALTGTP
+663 GRARVALTGTP

-689 TPGLLGSLTAF
+689 TPGLLGPLTAF
-700 RDRHARAIEAGTDS
+700 RDRHARAIESGEDPQ
-714 EGSAAAERL
+714 AAERL
-723 SRLVRPFLLRRKK
+723 SRLVRPFLLRRRK

-751 DRVVSLTAEQA
+751 DRVVPLTAEQA
-762 GLYEAVVRETMVRI
+762 CLYEAVVRETMAQI
-776 AESEGIARRGLV
+776 AEAEGIARRGLV

-802 AQYLREHS
+802 AQYLKEHS
-810 LSRSTPLG
+810 LRQSTPLN

-825 LLDELLD
+825 LLDELVD

-852 LLERH
+852 LLEKH
-857 LTERGVPSLFLH
+857 LAECGVPTLFLH
-869 GGTPVARRED
+869 GGTPVPAREE
-879 MVERF
+879 MVDRF

-936 RPVQVHKLVAE
+936 KPVQVHKLIAE
-947 GTVEDKVAQLLA
+947 GTVEDKVAKLLEA
-959 SKRALAD
+959 KRALAD
-966 TVVGSGEAALTELS
+966 AVVGSGEAALTELS
-980 DSDLAELVALGR
+980 DADLAELVALGR

>member
-1 MARVVVRKPGTGAQS
+1 MATPES
-16 APPLAVPEATSFAR
+16 AAWAR
-30 ELLDGGWAA
+30 SLLNDGWAA
-39 VFVPGEPARL
+39 VFLPGEPARL
-49 GRLVLWKPAGAAA
+49 GRLLLWRPAGAAA
-62 ANGVVPVA
+62 AKSMAP
-70 AGVETDAVELVLPHG
+70 AGVETETVELVLPHG
-85 RSVRRRRVEGYA
+85 RSVRRRTTEGYA
-97 LPVAVAVSALA
+97 LPVALAVAALSG
-108 KATPSHPSGAA
+108 TQPPHPSAVA

-139 LTPAGYDTWQA
+139 LTSAGYDTWQA
-150 GPFTD
+150 GPFTA
-155 AQRQTLEALAAAF
+155 AQRQTLDAFAAAF

-176 EPGPAPR
+176 EPGQAPLR
-183 GVPPVRAEPRTRG
+183 IAEPS
-196 RIVEPAALVR
+196 ALVR
-206 QFCDAVADD
+206 QFCDAVADEM
-215 LVRTPAAPLA
+215 VRTPAAPLA

-231 AWREARAVPALR
+231 AWRETRTVPALR
-243 EWAEETAAAFTAE
+243 EWAEETAAAFTA
-256 VGVSLRVEVPEG
+256 GIRVSLRVDVPEG
-268 RRRQFRAV
+268 RRRHFRAV
-276 LQLHTAADPALV
+276 LQLHTVADPALV
-288 VEAARLWS
+288 VEAARLWN
-296 EPTEVERLLGPRTE
+296 EPTETERLLGPRAE
-310 TETLL
+310 SETLL
-315 ALRRGARAWP
+315 ALRRGAPLWP
-325 PLQRLLKD
+325 PLDRLLKD
-333 AAPDRLRLT
+333 AAPDQLRLT
-342 DDEAFDLLGDATDAL
+342 DDEAFDLLGDATDTL
-357 RAAGV
+357 RAAGL

-389 AGGTLDADVLLD
+389 AGGLLDADALLD
-401 FHWRI
+401 FRWQLS
-406 ALGGEPLT
+406 LGGEPLT
-414 EAELDALA
+414 EAEMDALA
-422 ETRRPLVRLRDQW
+422 EARRPLIRLRDQW

-440 KLVARAQRRRMEPL
+440 KLVARARRRRMEPL

-466 EVERSEMGVPPA
+466 EVER
-478 GGWGRDGE
+478 DGE
-486 AFVCE
+486 TLRCA

-497 ELVARIRDPEV
+497 NLVAGIRDPGS
-508 RTPTPQ
+508 RTPAAQ

-559 LHLHRQTDPATA
+559 LHLHRQADPTTA

-595 ATPVRRYHGGDRHLE
+595 ATPVRRYHGGGRHLK
-610 DLADDEIVLVTYG
+610 DLAGDEIVLVTYG
-623 VLRRDRK
+623 VLRRDRE
-630 ALAETAWSL
+630 ALAENAWSL
-639 VAADEAQHVKN
+639 IAADEAQHVKN
-650 PYAVTARELRALP
+650 PYAVTARELRAMP
-663 ARARVALTGTP
+663 TRARVALTGTP

-689 TPGLLGSLTAF
+689 TPGLLGPLPAF
-700 RDRHARAIEAGTDS
+700 RDRHARAIESGEDP
-714 EGSAAAERL
+714 EAAERL
-723 SRLVRPFLLRRKK
+723 SRLVRPFLLRRRK

-751 DRVVSLTAEQA
+751 DRVVPLTAEQA
-762 GLYEAVVRETMVRI
+762 SLYEAVVRETMAKI
-776 AESEGIARRGLV
+776 SESEGIARRGLV

-802 AQYLREHS
+802 AQYLRQS
-810 LSRSTPLG
+810 NAQR

-825 LLDELLD
+825 LLDELVD

-852 LLERH
+852 LLEKH
-857 LTERGVPSLFLH
+857 LAERGVPTLFLH
-869 GGTPVARRED
+869 GGTPVTAREE
-879 MVERF
+879 MVDRF

-936 RPVQVHKLVAE
+936 KPVQVHKLLAE
-947 GTVEDKVAQLLA
+947 GTVEDKVAKLLE

-966 TVVGSGEAALTELS
+966 AVVGSGEAALTELS
-980 DSDLAELVALGR
+980 DDDLAELVALGR
-992 QS
+992 RS

>member
-1 MARVVVRKPGTGAQS
+1 MARIVVREPGTGTLS
-16 APPLAVPEATSFAR
+16 APPLAAPGAATWAR
-30 ELLDGGWAA
+30 GLLDGGWAA
-39 VFVPGEPARL
+39 VFLPGEPARL
-49 GRLVLWKPAGAAA
+49 GRVLLWQPAGA
-62 ANGVVPVA
+62 VA
-70 AGVETDAVELVLPHG
+70 EDHGMRPSVETDSVELVLPHG

-97 LPVAVAVSALA
+97 LPVAVAVSALEGA
-108 KATPSHPSGAA
+108 RPSHPSAIA
-119 WQAAARF
+119 WQAAARL

-150 GPFTD
+150 GPFTA
-155 AQRQTLEALAAAF
+155 AQRQTLDLLAAAF

-176 EPGPAPR
+176 EPGP
-183 GVPPVRAEPRTRG
+183 PPL
-196 RIVEPAALVR
+196 RITEPAALVR

-215 LVRTPAAPLA
+215 LVRTPAASLA
-225 MGALPY
+225 VGALPY
-231 AWREARAVPALR
+231 AWREVRAVPALR
-243 EWAEETAAAFTAE
+243 EWSEETTAALTAE
-256 VGVSLRVEVPEG
+256 VGVSLRVDLPEG
-268 RRRQFRAV
+268 RRRHFRAV
-276 LQLHTAADPALV
+276 LQLHTAADPALLV
-288 VEAARLWS
+288 QAARLWS
-296 EPTEVERLLGPRTE
+296 EPAEVERLLGPRAE

-315 ALRRGARAWP
+315 ALRRGARVWP

-333 AAPDRLRLT
+333 AAPDELRLT

-357 RAAGV
+357 RATGI

-374 TATAEIGQR
+374 TATGEIGQR

-389 AGGTLDADVLLD
+389 AGGLLDADALLD
-401 FHWRI
+401 FRWQI
-406 ALGGEPLT
+406 SLGGEPLT
-414 EAELDALA
+414 DAEMDALA
-422 ETRRPLVRLRDQW
+422 EARRPLVRLRDQW

-440 KLVARAQRRRMEPL
+440 KLVARARRRRMQPL

-466 EVERSEMGVPPA
+466 EVERE
-478 GGWGRDGE
+478 GE
-486 AFVCE
+486 PIPCA
-491 AVGAFG
+491 AVGQFG
-497 ELVARIRDPEV
+497 DLVARIRDPES
-508 RTPTPQ
+508 RTPAEQ

-595 ATPVRRYHGGDRHLE
+595 STPVRRYHGGSRHLD
-610 DLADDEIVLVTYG
+610 DLAGDEIVLVTYG
-623 VLRRDRK
+623 VLRRDRE

-639 VAADEAQHVKN
+639 LAADEAQHVKN

-663 ARARVALTGTP
+663 ALARVALTGTP

-689 TPGLLGSLTAF
+689 TPGLLGPLSTF
-700 RDRHARAIEAGTDS
+700 RDRHARPVETGEDP
-714 EGSAAAERL
+714 EAAERL
-723 SRLVRPFLLRRKK
+723 SRLVRPFLLRRRK

-751 DRVVSLTAEQA
+751 DRVVSLTAEQTS
-762 GLYEAVVRETMVRI
+762 LYEAVVRETMAKI
-776 AESEGIARRGLV
+776 EESEGIARRGLV

-802 AQYLREHS
+802 AQYLRQ
-810 LSRSTPLG
+810 STPLR

-825 LLDELLD
+825 LLDELID

-842 VFTQYKQMAT
+842 VFTQYTKMAALLEKHLAEGGIPT
-852 LLERH
+852 LL
-857 LTERGVPSLFLH
+857 LH
-869 GGTPVARRED
+869 GGTPVAQRED
-879 MVERF
+879 MVDRF
-884 QRGEV
+884 QHGEV

-936 RPVQVHKLVAE
+936 KPVQVHKLLAE
-947 GTVEDKVAQLLA
+947 GTVEDKVAKLLE

-966 TVVGSGEAALTELS
+966 AVVGSGEAALTELS
-980 DSDLAELVALGR
+980 DADLAELVALGR
-992 QS
+992 PS

>member
-1 MARVVVRKPGTGAQS
+1 M
-16 APPLAVPEATSFAR
+16 R
-30 ELLDGGWAA
+30 ELLGAGWAA
-39 VFVPGEPARL
+39 VFLPGEPARL
-49 GRLVLWKPAGAAA
+49 GRLLLWKPTGAAA
-62 ANGVVPVA
+62 GDSMAPTGL
-70 AGVETDAVELVLPHG
+70 ETEAVELVLPHG

-108 KATPSHPSGAA
+108 NAEPTHPSGAA
-119 WQAAARF
+119 WQAATRF

-139 LTPAGYDTWQA
+139 LTPAGYDTWQV
-150 GPFTD
+150 GPFTA
-155 AQRQTLEALAAAF
+155 AQRQTLDALAAAF

-176 EPGPAPR
+176 EPGPAP
-183 GVPPVRAEPRTRG
+183 VRIA
-196 RIVEPAALVR
+196 EPAALVR

-231 AWREARAVPALR
+231 AWREARAVPTLR
-243 EWAEETAAAFTAE
+243 EWAEETQAALTAE
-256 VGVSLRVEVPEG
+256 VSVSLRVDVPEG

-288 VEAARLWS
+288 IEAARLWS
-296 EPTEVERLLGPRTE
+296 EPTEVERLLGPRAE

-315 ALRRGARAWP
+315 ALRRGARAWS
-325 PLQRLLKD
+325 PLRRLLND
-333 AAPDRLRLT
+333 AAPDQLRLT

-362 DVHWPRELVKAL
+362 HVHWPRELVKAL

-383 TAPGSS
+383 TAPGST
-389 AGGTLDADVLLD
+389 AGGLLDTEALLD
-401 FHWRI
+401 FRWQVS
-406 ALGGEPLT
+406 LGGEPLT
-414 EAELDALA
+414 EAEMDALA
-422 ETRRPLVRLRDQW
+422 ESRRPLVRLRDQW

-440 KLVARAQRRRMEPL
+440 KLVARARRRRMEPL

-466 EVERSEMGVPPA
+466 EAERSEMGVPPA
-478 GGWGRDGE
+478 GGWGRDGDRVPC
-486 AFVCE
+486 A
-491 AVGAFG
+491 AVGALG
-497 ELVARIRDPEV
+497 DLVARIRDPES
-508 RTPTPQ
+508 RTPVPQ
-514 PAALKATLRDY
+514 PAALKATLREY
-525 QKRGLAWLAEMCELG
+525 QKRGLAWLAEMCALG

-559 LHLHRQTDPATA
+559 LHLHRQSDPTTA

-595 ATPVRRYHGGDRHLE
+595 LTPVRRYHGGDRHLK
-610 DLADDEIVLVTYG
+610 DLAGDEIVLVTYG
-623 VLRRDRK
+623 VLRRDREV
-630 ALAETAWSL
+630 LAETAWSL

-689 TPGLLGSLTAF
+689 TPGLLGTLTAF
-700 RDRHARAIEAGTDS
+700 RDRHARAIEAGEDP
-714 EGSAAAERL
+714 EAAERL

-736 SDPGIAPELPAKTET
+736 SDPGIAPELPPKTET
-751 DRVVSLTAEQA
+751 DHVVPLTAEQTS
-762 GLYEAVVRETMVRI
+762 LYEAQVRETMAKI

-810 LSRSTPLG
+810 LRQSTPLR

-842 VFTQYKQMAT
+842 VFTQYKQMAA
-852 LLERH
+852 LLEKH
-857 LTERGVPSLFLH
+857 LAERGVPALFLH
-869 GGTPVARRED
+869 GGTPVARREE
-879 MVERF
+879 MVDRF
-884 QRGEV
+884 ERGEV

-936 RPVQVHKLVAE
+936 KPVQVHKLLAE
-947 GTVEDKVAQLLA
+947 GTVEDKVAKLLEA
-959 SKRALAD
+959 KRALAD
-966 TVVGSGEAALTELS
+966 AVVGSGEAALTELS
-980 DSDLAELVALGR
+980 DADLAELVALGR

>member
-1 MARVVVRKPGTGAQS
+1 MARVVVREPGTGRRSVLPPTAPES
-16 APPLAVPEATSFAR
+16 ASWAR
-30 ELLDGGWAA
+30 GLLDNGWAA
-39 VFVPGEPARL
+39 VFLPGEPARL
-49 GRLVLWKPAGAAA
+49 GRLLLWQPAGAATAEGA
-62 ANGVVPVA
+62 APT
-70 AGVETDAVELVLPHG
+70 GVETGTAELVLPHG
-85 RSVRRRRVEGYA
+85 RSVRRRKVTGHA
-97 LPVAVAVSALA
+97 LPAALA
-108 KATPSHPSGAA
+108 IAALTGARPPHPSAAA
-119 WQAAARF
+119 WQAAARL

-131 ADGRLHPA
+131 ADGRLYPA

-150 GPFTD
+150 GPFTA
-155 AQRQTLEALAAAF
+155 AQRQTLDALAAAF

-176 EPGPAPR
+176 EPGP
-183 GVPPVRAEPRTRG
+183 PPVRIA
-196 RIVEPAALVR
+196 EPAALVR

-231 AWREARAVPALR
+231 AWRETRAVPALR
-243 EWAEETAAAFTAE
+243 EWAEETTVAFTAD
-256 VGVSLRVEVPEG
+256 VGVSLRVDPPEG
-268 RRRQFRAV
+268 RRRAFRAV
-276 LQLHTAADPALV
+276 PQLHTAADPGLV
-288 VEAARLWS
+288 VETARLWS
-296 EPTEVERLLGPRTE
+296 EPGEVERLLGPRAE

-333 AAPDRLRLT
+333 AAPDELRLS
-342 DDEAFDLLGDATDAL
+342 DDEALDLLGDATDTL
-357 RAAGV
+357 RSAGI

-389 AGGTLDADVLLD
+389 AGGLLDADALLD
-401 FHWRI
+401 FHWQI
-406 ALGGEPLT
+406 SLGGEPLT
-414 EAELDALA
+414 EAEMDALA

-440 KLVARAQRRRMEPL
+440 KLVARARRRRMEPL
-454 TPMEALSAALTG
+454 TPMEALSATLTG
-466 EVERSEMGVPPA
+466 EVER
-478 GGWGRDGE
+478 DGE
-486 AFVCE
+486 QIPCE
-491 AVGAFG
+491 AVGALG
-497 ELVARIRDPEV
+497 DLVARIRDPES
-508 RTPTPQ
+508 RTPAPQ
-514 PAALKATLRDY
+514 PAALKAMLRDY
-525 QKRGLAWLAEMCELG
+525 QKRGLAWLAEMCGLG

-578 PASLLGNWQ
+578 PASLLGNWE

-595 ATPVRRYHGGDRHLE
+595 STPVRRYHGGERHLD
-610 DLADDEIVLVTYG
+610 DLAGDEIVLVTYG
-623 VLRRDRK
+623 VLRRDRE
-630 ALAETAWSL
+630 ALAGTDWSL
-639 VAADEAQHVKN
+639 IAADEAQHVKN

-689 TPGLLGSLTAF
+689 TPGLLGPLAAF
-700 RDRHARAIEAGTDS
+700 RDRHARAIESG
-714 EGSAAAERL
+714 EEPEAAERL
-723 SRLVRPFLLRRKK
+723 SRLVRPFLLRRRK

-751 DRVVSLTAEQA
+751 ERVVALTAEQA
-762 GLYEAVVRETMVRI
+762 GLYEAVVRETMVKI

-788 LKLLTA
+788 LKLLTG

-802 AQYLREHS
+802 AQYLRQ
-810 LSRSTPLG
+810 STPLG

-825 LLDELLD
+825 LLDELLG

-852 LLERH
+852 LLEKH
-857 LTERGVPSLFLH
+857 LAERGTPTLFLH
-869 GGTPVARRED
+869 GGTPVARREE

-884 QRGEV
+884 QRGDV

-936 RPVQVHKLVAE
+936 RPVQVHKLIAE
-947 GTVEDKVAQLLA
+947 GTVEDKVAQLLE

-966 TVVGSGEAALTELS
+966 AVVGSGEAALTELS
-980 DSDLAELVALGR
+980 DADLAELVALGR

>member
-1 MARVVVRKPGTGAQS
+1 MARVVVREPGTVARS
-16 APPLAVPEATSFAR
+16 APPLAVPEAAGFAR

-62 ANGVVPVA
+62 GNGVVPAA
-70 AGVETDAVELVLPHG
+70 AGIETDAVELVLPHG

-150 GPFTD
+150 GPLTA

-176 EPGPAPR
+176 EPGPAP
-183 GVPPVRAEPRTRG
+183 VRIA
-196 RIVEPAALVR
+196 EPAALVR

-225 MGALPY
+225 MGTLPY

-256 VGVSLRVEVPEG
+256 VHVSLRVEVPEG
-268 RRRQFRAV
+268 RRRQFQAV

-333 AAPDRLRLT
+333 AAPDQLRLT
-342 DDEAFDLLGDATDAL
+342 DDEAFGLLGDATDAL
-357 RAAGV
+357 RAAGI

-389 AGGTLDADVLLD
+389 AGGMLDADALLD
-401 FHWRI
+401 FRWRI

-466 EVERSEMGVPPA
+466 EVER
-478 GGWGRDGE
+478 DGE
-486 AFVCE
+486 TYPCE
-491 AVGAFG
+491 AVGALG
-497 ELVARIRDPEV
+497 DLVARIRDPEI
-508 RTPTPQ
+508 RTPTGQ

-559 LHLHRQTDPATA
+559 LHLHRQPDPATA

-595 ATPVRRYHGGDRHLE
+595 ATPVRRYHGGDRHLK

-623 VLRRDRK
+623 VLRRDRQ

-689 TPGLLGSLTAF
+689 TPGLLGSLTTF
-700 RDRHARAIEAGTDS
+700 RDRHARAVETGEDPQ
-714 EGSAAAERL
+714 AAERL

-736 SDPGIAPELPAKTET
+736 SDPGIAPELPAKTEM

-762 GLYEAVVRETMVRI
+762 GLYEAVVRETMVKI
-776 AESEGIARRGLV
+776 TESEGIARRGLV

-802 AQYLREHS
+802 AQYLKEHS
-810 LSRSTPLG
+810 LRQSTPLG

-825 LLDELLD
+825 LLDELLG

-857 LTERGVPSLFLH
+857 LTERGVLSLFLH
-869 GGTPVARRED
+869 GGTPVTRRED

-936 RPVQVHKLVAE
+936 SPVQVHKLISE
-947 GTVEDKVAQLLA
+947 GTVEDKVAQLLT

-966 TVVGSGEAALTELS
+966 AVVGSGEAALTELS
-980 DSDLAELVALGR
+980 DSDLAELVTLGR

>member
-1 MARVVVRKPGTGAQS
+1 MERRSVARIVVREPGTGTLS
-16 APPLAVPEATSFAR
+16 APPLAAPGAATWAR
-30 ELLDGGWAA
+30 GLLDGGWAA
-39 VFVPGEPARL
+39 VFLPGEPARL
-49 GRLVLWKPAGAAA
+49 GRVLLWQPAGA
-62 ANGVVPVA
+62 VA
-70 AGVETDAVELVLPHG
+70 EDHGLRPSVETDSVELVLPHG

-97 LPVAVAVSALA
+97 LPVAVAVSALEGA
-108 KATPSHPSGAA
+108 RPSHPSAIA
-119 WQAAARF
+119 WQAAARL

-139 LTPAGYDTWQA
+139 LSPAGYDTWQA
-150 GPFTD
+150 GPFTA
-155 AQRQTLEALAAAF
+155 AQRQTLDLLAAAF

-176 EPGPAPR
+176 EPGP
-183 GVPPVRAEPRTRG
+183 PPL
-196 RIVEPAALVR
+196 RITEPAALVR

-215 LVRTPAAPLA
+215 LVRTPAASLA
-225 MGALPY
+225 VGALPY
-231 AWREARAVPALR
+231 AWREVRAVPALR
-243 EWAEETAAAFTAE
+243 EWSEETTAALTAE
-256 VGVSLRVEVPEG
+256 VGVSLRVDLPEG

-276 LQLHTAADPALV
+276 LQLHTAADPALLV
-288 VEAARLWS
+288 QAARLWS
-296 EPTEVERLLGPRTE
+296 EPAEVERLLGPRAE

-315 ALRRGARAWP
+315 ALRRGARVWP

-333 AAPDRLRLT
+333 AAPDELRLT

-357 RAAGV
+357 RATGI

-374 TATAEIGQR
+374 TATGEIGQR

-389 AGGTLDADVLLD
+389 AGGLLDADALLD
-401 FHWRI
+401 FRWQI
-406 ALGGEPLT
+406 SLGGEPLT
-414 EAELDALA
+414 DAEMDALA
-422 ETRRPLVRLRDQW
+422 EARRPLVRLRDQW

-440 KLVARAQRRRMEPL
+440 KLVARARRRRMQPL

-466 EVERSEMGVPPA
+466 EVERE
-478 GGWGRDGE
+478 GE
-486 AFVCE
+486 PIPCA
-491 AVGAFG
+491 AVGQFG
-497 ELVARIRDPEV
+497 DLVARIRDPES
-508 RTPTPQ
+508 RTPAEQ

-595 ATPVRRYHGGDRHLE
+595 STPVRRYHGGSRHLD
-610 DLADDEIVLVTYG
+610 DLAGDEIVLVTYG
-623 VLRRDRK
+623 VLRRDRE

-639 VAADEAQHVKN
+639 LAADEAQHVKN

-663 ARARVALTGTP
+663 ALARVALTGTP

-689 TPGLLGSLTAF
+689 TPGLLGPLSTF
-700 RDRHARAIEAGTDS
+700 RDRHARPVETGEDP
-714 EGSAAAERL
+714 EAAERL
-723 SRLVRPFLLRRKK
+723 SRLVRPFLLRRRK

-751 DRVVSLTAEQA
+751 DRVVSLTAEQT
-762 GLYEAVVRETMVRI
+762 GLYEAVVRETMAKI
-776 AESEGIARRGLV
+776 GESEGIARRGLV

-802 AQYLREHS
+802 AQYLRQ
-810 LSRSTPLG
+810 STPLR

-825 LLDELLD
+825 LLDELID

-842 VFTQYKQMAT
+842 VFTQYTKMAALLEKHLAEGGIPT
-852 LLERH
+852 LL
-857 LTERGVPSLFLH
+857 LH
-869 GGTPVARRED
+869 GGTPVAQRED
-879 MVERF
+879 MVDRF
-884 QRGEV
+884 QHGEV

-936 RPVQVHKLVAE
+936 KPVQVHKLLAE
-947 GTVEDKVAQLLA
+947 GTVEDKVAKLLE

-966 TVVGSGEAALTELS
+966 AVVGSGEAALTELS
-980 DSDLAELVALGR
+980 DADLAELVALGR
-992 QS
+992 PS

>member
-1 MARVVVRKPGTGAQS
+1 MGQNRVAQIVVRRSPKTPTS
-16 APPLAVPEATSFAR
+16 APPLATSEATVWAR
-30 ELLDGGWAA
+30 ALLDEGWAA
-39 VFVPGEPARL
+39 VFLPGEPARL
-49 GRLVLWKPAGAAA
+49 GRLLLWKPAGTT
-62 ANGVVPVA
+62 GGDGMPPT
-70 AGVETDAVELVLPHG
+70 GVETDSVELVLPHG
-85 RSVRRRRVEGYA
+85 RSVRRREVAGYA
-97 LPVAVAVSALA
+97 LPTALAVAAL
-108 KATPSHPSGAA
+108 TDSRPPHPAAIA
-119 WQAAARF
+119 WQSTARF

-131 ADGRLHPA
+131 ADGRLHPT
-139 LTPAGYDTWQA
+139 LTPAGYDTWRA
-150 GPFTD
+150 GPFTA
-155 AQRQTLEALAAAF
+155 AQQQTLDALAAAF

-176 EPGPAPR
+176 EPGTAPL
-183 GVPPVRAEPRTRG
+183 
-196 RIVEPAALVR
+196 RIAEPAALVR

-215 LVRTPAAPLA
+215 LVRTPAASLA

-231 AWREARAVPALR
+231 AWRETRAVPALR

-256 VGVSLRVEVPEG
+256 VGVSLRVDPPEG
-268 RRRQFRAV
+268 RRRPFRAA
-276 LQLHTAADPALV
+276 LQLHTAADPVLV

-296 EPTEVERLLGPRTE
+296 KPAEVERLLGPRAE

-315 ALRRGARAWP
+315 ALRRGARVWP

-333 AAPDRLRLT
+333 AAPDGLRLT

-357 RAAGV
+357 RTAGI

-389 AGGTLDADVLLD
+389 AGGLLDADALLD
-401 FHWRI
+401 FRWQVS
-406 ALGGEPLT
+406 LGGEPLT
-414 EAELDALA
+414 EAEMDALA
-422 ETRRPLVRLRDQW
+422 EARRPLVRLRDQW

-440 KLVARAQRRRMEPL
+440 KLVARARRRRMEPL

-466 EVERSEMGVPPA
+466 EVER
-478 GGWGRDGE
+478 DGE
-486 AFVCE
+486 PIPCE
-491 AVGAFG
+491 AVGALG
-497 ELVARIRDPEV
+497 DLVARIRDPES
-508 RTPTPQ
+508 RTPAPQ

-525 QKRGLAWLAEMCELG
+525 QKRGLAWLAEMCGLG

-559 LHLHRQTDPATA
+559 LHLHRRTDPATA

-595 ATPVRRYHGGDRHLE
+595 STPVRRYHGGDRHLD
-610 DLADDEIVLVTYG
+610 DLAGDEIVLVTYG
-623 VLRRDRK
+623 VLRRDR
-630 ALAETAWSL
+630 AVLAETAWSL

-700 RDRHARAIEAGTDS
+700 RDRHARSIESGGDP
-714 EGSAAAERL
+714 EAAERL
-723 SRLVRPFLLRRKK
+723 SRLVRPFLLRRRK

-751 DRVVSLTAEQA
+751 DRVVSLTAEQTS
-762 GLYEAVVRETMVRI
+762 LYEAVVRETMAEVT
-776 AESEGIARRGLV
+776 ESEGIARRGLV

-802 AQYLREHS
+802 AQYLRQ
-810 LSRSTPLG
+810 STPLR

-852 LLERH
+852 LLEKH
-857 LTERGVPSLFLH
+857 LAERGIPTLFLH
-869 GGTPVARRED
+869 GGTPVTRREE

-928 RAYRIGQD
+928 RAYRIGQG
-936 RPVQVHKLVAE
+936 RPVQVHKLIAE
-947 GTVEDKVAQLLA
+947 GTVEDKVAKLLE

-966 TVVGSGEAALTELS
+966 AVVGSGEAALTELS
-980 DSDLAELVALGR
+980 DTDLAELVALGR